1 MPDTLAA
8 TETRRTVAV
17 VDGNSL
23 MHRAFHA
30 VPPSMNAPDGRPTNA
45 IFGFLNMFL
54 KMVDTFAPDGVVVA
68 FDKGKP
74 RVRMEMLP
82 QYKAQRPP
90 MDPSLHAQFPM
101 IKELL
106 AGLKIPILE
115 SEGWEGDDILG
126 TCARLG
132 EEAGCNMLLVT
143 GDRDMYQLVTEH
155 VNVVSTRK
163 GLSDVAIMT
172 PESVDDLYHGI
183 TPDLVPDFYGLKGDS
198 SDNIPGV
205 PGIGPKKASALIA
218 QYGSLDEV
226 IAHADEVKGKMG
238 ENLRAHIDDAL
249 LSRKVATIRTD
260 APVEIDLAA
269 VEFPAFTPDDV
280 SAALGPLGITA
291 LQTRLVALLDG
302 AGGAAAAENALQVP
316 DPLRVSAQTG
326 EGVHEALAELDRAL
340 GAEEW
345 VSCVLADERAEGALF
360 GMGQALWVA
369 TPEALVALEDLPAS
383 VLAEGDLAGFE
394 PRGGLIQTVL
404 CRLFAEG
411 RVAGPDVKALIHAVS
426 PIDSSEPELLDPLA
440 VDSTRIFD
448 TTVAAYLLESDRSDY
463 ADIYLA
469 ETYLSRAVVPVRGE
483 DGAADDA
490 PAPAARA
497 AVVARAVIE
506 PLRRRM
512 TEEGAANVFDGIE
525 MPLVPVLAAMERAGM
540 LVDPERLAGL
550 SRGLAGEIAELE
562 SRIRDLAGD
571 ETFNPAS
578 PMQLSHV
585 LFDVLGLPTKG
596 LKKTKRG
603 FYSTNAKVLSELAQ
617 DHEIV
622 RLILDYRE
630 KSKIKSTYLD
640 TLGGLRRED
649 GRVHTTYNQT
659 ITATGR
665 LSSSDPNLQNIP
677 TRSALGHTVKTAFSA
692 GEGSVFLAVD
702 YSQIELRLLAHLSGD
717 EHLVRAFNEGE
728 DFHAETAARVFGVP
742 VAEVTPQ
749 LRSRAKAVNFGIVYG
764 QQAYGLSQSLHI
776 PMGEAREMIDRYFE
790 AYPGVRMF
798 LDNVVAEAKR
808 TGYAETMFGRRRHI
822 PELASRNPQLRGFGE
837 RTAMNH
843 PMQGTAA
850 DIIKV
855 AMVQVAHRLRVE
867 GFAARM
873 VLQVH
878 DELDFECPVAEV
890 ERLTAMVREVM
901 EGVVALRVPLIAEA
915 STGTTWADAK

>member
-1 MPDTLAA
+1 MS
-8 TETRRTVAV
+8 EKRRTFAV
-17 VDGNSL
+17 IDGNSL

-30 VPPSMNAPDGRPTNA
+30 VPPTMNAPDGRPTNA

-54 KMVDTFAPDGVVVA
+54 KMIDAFNPDGVVVA

-90 MDPSLHAQFPM
+90 MDPDLHAQFPM

-106 AGLKIPILE
+106 AALNVPILQ

-126 TCARLG
+126 TMARLG
-132 EEAGCNMLLVT
+132 EEAGCDMLLVT

-183 TPDLVPDFYGLKGDS
+183 TPALVPDFYGLKGDT

-260 APVEIDLAA
+260 APVELDFEATS
-269 VEFPAFTPDDV
+269 FPAFSADEV
-280 SAALGPLGITA
+280 SAALGTLGITA
-291 LQTRLVALLDG
+291 MQNRFLALIG
-302 AGGAAAAENALQVP
+302 GEGGAAASTFEIPAV
-316 DPLRVSAQTG
+316 LRAAAG
-326 EGVHEALAELDRAL
+326 DAGAL
-340 GAEEW
+340 GAVAAEVSRVIDAGEW
-345 VSCVLADERAEGALF
+345 VAAVVDDDKEEGALF
-360 GMGQALWVA
+360 GLTRTLWLA
-369 TPEALVALEDLPAS
+369 TSKGLFALEEGDSGAAAEVEGFNFAHGVIAG
-383 VLAEGDLAGFE
+383 VLA
-394 PRGGLIQTVL
+394 
-404 CRLFAEG
+404 RLFMEG
-411 RVAGPDVKALIHAVS
+411 RVASPDMKALLHELS
-426 PIDSSEPELLDPLA
+426 PIDSSELELMDPLA

-448 TTVAAYLLESDRSDY
+448 TVVAAYLLDSDRSEFDEV
-463 ADIYLA
+463 YLA
-469 ETYLSRAVVPVRGE
+469 DTYLQMALPAARGAE
-483 DGAADDA
+483 GAGEDA
-490 PAPAARA
+490 PAPAARTA
-497 AVVARAVIE
+497 ALTLALVA
-506 PLRRRM
+506 PLRDRM
-512 TEEGAANVFDGIE
+512 ARENAANVFDGIE
-525 MPLVPVLAAMERAGM
+525 MPLVPVLAKMERAGM
-540 LVDPERLAGL
+540 LVDPDRLHSL
-550 SRGLAGEIAELE
+550 SEGLATQIAEVE
-562 SRIRDLAGD
+562 RSIRDLAGD
-571 ETFNPAS
+571 ETFNIGS

-585 LFDVLGLPTKG
+585 LFDVMGLPTKG

-603 FYSTNAKVLSELAQ
+603 YYSTNAKVLSDLAR

-622 RLILDYRE
+622 RLILDWRE

-640 TLGGLRRED
+640 TLGPLRRGD

-677 TRSALGHTVKTAFSA
+677 TRSELGRTVKTAFSA

-742 VAEVTPQ
+742 VSEVTPD

-776 PMGEAREMIDRYFE
+776 SMAEARDMIDRYYE
-790 AYPGVRMF
+790 AYPGVRTF
-798 LDNVVAEAKR
+798 LDSVVARAKQ
-808 TGYAETMFGRRRHI
+808 TGYAETMYGRRRHI
-822 PELASRNPQLRGFGE
+822 PELKAKNPQLRGFGE

-850 DIIKV
+850 DIIKI
-855 AMVQVAHRLRVE
+855 AMARVSRRLEEE
-867 GFAARM
+867 GFAAHM
-873 VLQVH
+873 ILQVH
-878 DELDFECPVAEV
+878 DELDFECPVNEV
-890 ERLTAMVREVM
+890 ERLTTMVRDVM
-901 EGVVALRVPLIAEA
+901 EHVVDLRVPLIAEA
-915 STGTTWADAK
+915 STGITWADAK

>member
-1 MPDTLAA
+1 MSDK
-8 TETRRTVAV
+8 RRTFAV
-17 VDGNSL
+17 IDGNSL

-30 VPPSMNAPDGRPTNA
+30 VPPTMNAPDGRPTNA

-54 KMVDTFAPDGVVVA
+54 KMIDAFNPDGVVVA

-90 MDPSLHAQFPM
+90 MDPDLHAQFPM

-106 AGLKIPILE
+106 TALNVPILQ

-126 TCARLG
+126 TMARLG
-132 EEAGCNMLLVT
+132 EQAGCDMLLVT

-183 TPDLVPDFYGLKGDS
+183 TPALVPDFYGLKGDT

-218 QYGSLDEV
+218 KYGSLDEV

-260 APVEIDLAA
+260 APVELDFEATS
-269 VEFPAFTPDDV
+269 FPAFSADEV
-280 SAALGPLGITA
+280 SAALGTLGITA
-291 LQTRLVALLDG
+291 MQNRFLALIG
-302 AGGAAAAENALQVP
+302 GEGGAAASSVFEIPAMV
-316 DPLRVSAQTG
+316 RSAAG
-326 EGVHEALAELDRAL
+326 DADAL
-340 GAEEW
+340 GAVAAEVSRAIDAGEW
-345 VSCVLADERAEGALF
+345 VAAVVDDDKEEGALF
-360 GMGQALWVA
+360 GLTRTLWLA
-369 TPEALVALEDLPAS
+369 TSKGLFALEEGDSCAAAEVEGFNFVHGVIAG
-383 VLAEGDLAGFE
+383 VLA
-394 PRGGLIQTVL
+394 
-404 CRLFAEG
+404 RLFMEG
-411 RVAGPDVKALIHAVS
+411 RVASPDTKALLHELS
-426 PIDSSEPELLDPLA
+426 PIDSSEPELMDPLA
-440 VDSTRIFD
+440 ADSTRIFD
-448 TTVAAYLLESDRSDY
+448 TVVAAYLLDSDRSEFDE
-463 ADIYLA
+463 AYLA
-469 ETYLSRAVVPVRGE
+469 DTYLQMALPAARGAG
-483 DGAADDA
+483 GAGEDA
-490 PAPAARA
+490 PAPAARTA
-497 AVVARAVIE
+497 ALTLALVA
-506 PLRRRM
+506 PLRDRM
-512 TEEGAANVFDGIE
+512 ARENAANVFDGIE
-525 MPLVPVLAAMERAGM
+525 MPLVPVLAKMERAGM
-540 LVDPERLAGL
+540 LVDPDRLRSL
-550 SRGLAGEIAELE
+550 SEGLATQITEVER
-562 SRIRDLAGD
+562 SIRDLAGD
-571 ETFNPAS
+571 ETFNIGS

-585 LFDVLGLPTKG
+585 LFDVMGLPTKG

-603 FYSTNAKVLSELAQ
+603 YYSTNAKVLSDLAR

-622 RLILDYRE
+622 RLILDWRE

-640 TLGGLRRED
+640 TLGPLRRGD

-677 TRSALGHTVKTAFSA
+677 TRSELGRTVKTAFSA

-742 VAEVTPQ
+742 VSEVTPD

-776 PMGEAREMIDRYFE
+776 SMAEARDMIDRYYE
-790 AYPGVRMF
+790 AYPGVRTF
-798 LDNVVAEAKR
+798 LDNVVARAKQ
-808 TGYAETMFGRRRHI
+808 TGYAETMYGRRRHI
-822 PELASRNPQLRGFGE
+822 PDLKAKNPQLRGFGE

-850 DIIKV
+850 DIIKI
-855 AMVQVAHRLRVE
+855 AMARVSRRLEEE
-867 GFAARM
+867 GFAAHM
-873 VLQVH
+873 ILQVH
-878 DELDFECPVAEV
+878 DELDFECPIDEV
-890 ERLTAMVREVM
+890 ERLTTMVRDVM
-901 EGVVALRVPLIAEA
+901 EHVVDLRVPLIAEA
-915 STGTTWADAK
+915 STGITWADAK

>member
-1 MPDTLAA
+1 MSDK
-8 TETRRTVAV
+8 RRTFAV
-17 VDGNSL
+17 IDGNSL

-30 VPPSMNAPDGRPTNA
+30 VPPTMNAPDGRPTNA

-54 KMVDTFAPDGVVVA
+54 KMIDAFNPDGVVVA

-90 MDPSLHAQFPM
+90 MDPDLHAQFPM

-106 AGLKIPILE
+106 TALNVPILQ

-126 TCARLG
+126 TMARLG
-132 EEAGCNMLLVT
+132 EEAGCDMLLVT

-183 TPDLVPDFYGLKGDS
+183 TPALVPDFYGLKGDT

-260 APVEIDLAA
+260 APVELDFGATS
-269 VEFPAFTPDDV
+269 FPAFSADEV
-280 SAALGPLGITA
+280 SAALGALGITA
-291 LQTRLVALLDG
+291 MQNRFLSLIG
-302 AGGAAAAENALQVP
+302 GEGGAAATASAFEIPA
-316 DPLRVSAQTG
+316 VSRAAAG
-326 EGVHEALAELDRAL
+326 DAEALAAAAAEISRAIEA
-340 GAEEW
+340 GEW
-345 VSCVLADERAEGALF
+345 IAAVVDDDKEEGALF
-360 GMGQALWVA
+360 GLTRTLWLA
-369 TPEALVALEDLPAS
+369 TSKGLLALEEGDGGTTAVVDGFNFAHGVIAG
-383 VLAEGDLAGFE
+383 VLA
-394 PRGGLIQTVL
+394 
-404 CRLFAEG
+404 RLFMEG
-411 RVAGPDVKALIHAVS
+411 RVASPDTKALLHELS
-426 PIDSSEPELLDPLA
+426 PIDSSELELMDPLA

-448 TTVAAYLLESDRSDY
+448 TVVAAYLLDSDRSEFDE
-463 ADIYLA
+463 AYLA
-469 ETYLSRAVVPVRGE
+469 DTYLQMVLPAARGAE
-483 DGAADDA
+483 GAGEDA
-490 PAPAARA
+490 PAPAARTA
-497 AVVARAVIE
+497 ALTLALVA
-506 PLRRRM
+506 PLRDRM
-512 TEEGAANVFDGIE
+512 ARENAANVFDGIE
-525 MPLVPVLAAMERAGM
+525 MPLVPVLAKMERAGM
-540 LVDPERLAGL
+540 LVDPDRLHSL
-550 SRGLAGEIAELE
+550 SEGLATQITEVER
-562 SRIRDLAGD
+562 SIRDLAGD
-571 ETFNPAS
+571 ETFNIGS

-585 LFDVLGLPTKG
+585 LFDVMGLPTKG

-603 FYSTNAKVLSELAQ
+603 YYSTNAKVLSDLAR

-622 RLILDYRE
+622 RLILDWRE

-640 TLGGLRRED
+640 TLGPLRRGD

-677 TRSALGHTVKTAFSA
+677 TRSELGRTVKTAFSA

-742 VAEVTPQ
+742 VSEVTPD

-776 PMGEAREMIDRYFE
+776 SMAEARDMIDRYYE
-790 AYPGVRMF
+790 AYPGVRTF
-798 LDNVVAEAKR
+798 LDNVVARAKQ
-808 TGYAETMFGRRRHI
+808 TGYAETMYGRRRHI
-822 PELASRNPQLRGFGE
+822 PELKAKNPQLRGFGE

-850 DIIKV
+850 DIIKI
-855 AMVQVAHRLRVE
+855 AMARVSRRLEEE
-867 GFAARM
+867 GFAAHM
-873 VLQVH
+873 ILQVH
-878 DELDFECPVAEV
+878 DELDFECPVEEV
-890 ERLTAMVREVM
+890 ERLTAMVQDVM
-901 EGVVALRVPLIAEA
+901 EHVVDLRVPLIAEA
-915 STGTTWADAK
+915 STGITWADAK

>member
-1 MPDTLAA
+1 MSDK
-8 TETRRTVAV
+8 RRTFAV
-17 VDGNSL
+17 IDGNSL

-30 VPPSMNAPDGRPTNA
+30 VPPTMNAPDGRPTNA

-54 KMVDTFAPDGVVVA
+54 KMIDAFNPDGVVVA

-90 MDPSLHAQFPM
+90 MDPDLHAQFPM

-106 AGLKIPILE
+106 AALNVPILQ

-126 TCARLG
+126 TMARLG
-132 EEAGCNMLLVT
+132 EQAGCDMLLVT

-183 TPDLVPDFYGLKGDS
+183 TPALVPDFYGLKGDT

-260 APVEIDLAA
+260 APVELDFEATS
-269 VEFPAFTPDDV
+269 FPAFSADEV
-280 SAALGPLGITA
+280 SAALGTLGITA
-291 LQTRLVALLDG
+291 MQNRFLALIG
-302 AGGAAAAENALQVP
+302 GEGGAAATVSTFEMPAV
-316 DPLRVSAQTG
+316 LRAAAGDT
-326 EGVHEALAELDRAL
+326 DAL
-340 GAEEW
+340 GAVADEVSRAIDAGEW
-345 VSCVLADERAEGALF
+345 VAAVVDDDKEEVALF
-360 GMGQALWVA
+360 GLTRTLWLA
-369 TPEALVALEDLPAS
+369 TSKGLFSLEEGDGGAAAEVEGFNFAHGVIAG
-383 VLAEGDLAGFE
+383 VLA
-394 PRGGLIQTVL
+394 
-404 CRLFAEG
+404 RLFMEG
-411 RVAGPDVKALIHAVS
+411 YVASPDMKTLLHELS
-426 PIDSSEPELLDPLA
+426 PVDSSEPELMDPLSA
-440 VDSTRIFD
+440 DSTRIFD
-448 TTVAAYLLESDRSDY
+448 TVVAAYLLDSDRSEFDE
-463 ADIYLA
+463 AYLA
-469 ETYLSRAVVPVRGE
+469 DTYLQMALPAARGAE
-483 DGAADDA
+483 GAGEDA
-490 PAPAARA
+490 PAPAARTA
-497 AVVARAVIE
+497 ALTLALVA
-506 PLRRRM
+506 PLREFMAR
-512 TEEGAANVFDGIE
+512 ENAANVFDGIE
-525 MPLVPVLAAMERAGM
+525 MPLVPVLAKMERAGM
-540 LVDPERLAGL
+540 LVDPDRLHSL
-550 SRGLAGEIAELE
+550 SEGLATQIAEVE
-562 SRIRDLAGD
+562 RSIRDLAGD
-571 ETFNPAS
+571 ETFNIGS

-585 LFDVLGLPTKG
+585 LFDVMGLPTKG

-603 FYSTNAKVLSELAQ
+603 YYSTNAKVLSDLAR

-622 RLILDYRE
+622 RLILDWRE

-640 TLGGLRRED
+640 TLGPLRRGD

-677 TRSALGHTVKTAFSA
+677 TRSELGRTVKTAFSA

-742 VAEVTPQ
+742 VSEVTPD

-776 PMGEAREMIDRYFE
+776 SMAEARDMIDRYYE
-790 AYPGVRMF
+790 AYPGVRTF
-798 LDNVVAEAKR
+798 LDNVVARAKQ
-808 TGYAETMFGRRRHI
+808 TGYAETMYGRRRHI
-822 PELASRNPQLRGFGE
+822 PELKAKNPQLRGFGE

-850 DIIKV
+850 DIIKI
-855 AMVQVAHRLRVE
+855 AMARVSRRLEEE
-867 GFAARM
+867 GFAAHM
-873 VLQVH
+873 ILQVH
-878 DELDFECPVAEV
+878 DELDFECPVDEV
-890 ERLTAMVREVM
+890 ERLTAMVRDVM
-901 EGVVALRVPLIAEA
+901 EHVVDLRVPLIAEA
-915 STGTTWADAK
+915 STGITWADAK

>member
-1 MPDTLAA
+1 MSDK
-8 TETRRTVAV
+8 RRTFAV
-17 VDGNSL
+17 IDGNSL

-30 VPPSMNAPDGRPTNA
+30 VPPTMNAPDGRPTNA

-54 KMVDTFAPDGVVVA
+54 KMIDAFNPDGVVVA

-90 MDPSLHAQFPM
+90 MDPDLHAQFPM

-106 AGLKIPILE
+106 AALNVPILQ

-126 TCARLG
+126 TMARLG
-132 EEAGCNMLLVT
+132 EEAGCDMLLVT

-183 TPDLVPDFYGLKGDS
+183 TPALVPDFYGLKGDT

-260 APVEIDLAA
+260 APVELDFEATS
-269 VEFPAFTPDDV
+269 FPAFSADEV
-280 SAALGPLGITA
+280 SAALGTLGITA
-291 LQTRLVALLDG
+291 MQNRFLALVG
-302 AGGAAAAENALQVP
+302 GEGGATAASSVVEIPAMVRAAAGDA
-316 DPLRVSAQTG
+316 D
-326 EGVHEALAELDRAL
+326 AL
-340 GAEEW
+340 GAVAAEVSRAIDAGEW
-345 VSCVLADERAEGALF
+345 VAAVVDDDKEEGALF
-360 GMGQALWVA
+360 GLTRTLWLA
-369 TPEALVALEDLPAS
+369 TSKGLFALEEGDSCAAAEVEGFNFVHGVIAG
-383 VLAEGDLAGFE
+383 VLA
-394 PRGGLIQTVL
+394 
-404 CRLFAEG
+404 RLFMEG
-411 RVAGPDVKALIHAVS
+411 RVASPDMKALLHELS
-426 PIDSSEPELLDPLA
+426 PVDSSEPELMDPLA
-440 VDSTRIFD
+440 TDSTRIFD
-448 TTVAAYLLESDRSDY
+448 TVVAAYLLDSDRSEFDE
-463 ADIYLA
+463 AYLA
-469 ETYLSRAVVPVRGE
+469 DTYLQMALPAARGAE
-483 DGAADDA
+483 GAGEDA
-490 PAPAARA
+490 PAPAARTA
-497 AVVARAVIE
+497 ALTLALVA
-506 PLRRRM
+506 PLRECMAR
-512 TEEGAANVFDGIE
+512 ENAANVFDGIE
-525 MPLVPVLAAMERAGM
+525 MPLVPVLAKMERAGM
-540 LVDPERLAGL
+540 LVDPDRLHSL
-550 SRGLAGEIAELE
+550 SEGLATQITEVER
-562 SRIRDLAGD
+562 SIRDLAGD
-571 ETFNPAS
+571 ETFNIGS

-585 LFDVLGLPTKG
+585 LFDVMGLPTKG

-603 FYSTNAKVLSELAQ
+603 YYSTNAKVLSDLAR

-622 RLILDYRE
+622 RLILDWRE

-640 TLGGLRRED
+640 TLGPLRRGD

-677 TRSALGHTVKTAFSA
+677 TRSELGRTVKTAFSA

-742 VAEVTPQ
+742 VSEVTPD

-776 PMGEAREMIDRYFE
+776 SMAEARDMIDRYYE
-790 AYPGVRMF
+790 AYPGVRTF
-798 LDNVVAEAKR
+798 LDNVVARAKQ
-808 TGYAETMFGRRRHI
+808 TGYAETMYGRRRHI
-822 PELASRNPQLRGFGE
+822 PELKAKNPQLRGFGE

-850 DIIKV
+850 DIIKI
-855 AMVQVAHRLRVE
+855 AMARVSRRLEEE
-867 GFAARM
+867 GFAAHM
-873 VLQVH
+873 ILQVH
-878 DELDFECPVAEV
+878 DELDFECPIDEV
-890 ERLTAMVREVM
+890 ERLTTMVRDVM
-901 EGVVALRVPLIAEA
+901 EHVVDLRVPLIAEA
-915 STGTTWADAK
+915 STGITWADAK

>member
-1 MPDTLAA
+1 MSDK
-8 TETRRTVAV
+8 RRTFAV
-17 VDGNSL
+17 LDGNSL

-30 VPPSMNAPDGRPTNA
+30 VPPTMNAPDGRPTNA

-54 KMVDTFAPDGVVVA
+54 KMIDAFHPDGVVVA

-90 MDPSLHAQFPM
+90 MDPDLHAQFPM

-106 AGLKIPILE
+106 GALNVPILQ

-126 TCARLG
+126 TMARLG
-132 EEAGCNMLLVT
+132 EEAGCDMLLVT

-183 TPDLVPDFYGLKGDS
+183 TPALVPDFYGLKGDT

-260 APVEIDLAA
+260 APVELDFEATS
-269 VEFPAFTPDDV
+269 FPAFSADEV
-280 SAALGPLGITA
+280 SAALGTLGITA
-291 LQTRLVALLDG
+291 MQNRFLALIG
-302 AGGAAAAENALQVP
+302 GEGGAAATVSTFEMPAV
-316 DPLRVSAQTG
+316 LRAAAGDT
-326 EGVHEALAELDRAL
+326 DAL
-340 GAEEW
+340 GAVADEVSRAIDAGEW
-345 VSCVLADERAEGALF
+345 VAAVVDDDKEEGALF
-360 GMGQALWVA
+360 GLTRTLWLA
-369 TPEALVALEDLPAS
+369 TSKGLLALEEGDSGAAAEVEGFNFVHGVIAG
-383 VLAEGDLAGFE
+383 VLA
-394 PRGGLIQTVL
+394 
-404 CRLFAEG
+404 RLFMEG
-411 RVAGPDVKALIHAVS
+411 RVASPDMKALLHELS
-426 PIDSSEPELLDPLA
+426 PIDSSEPELMDPLA
-440 VDSTRIFD
+440 ADSTRIFD
-448 TTVAAYLLESDRSDY
+448 TVVAAYLLDSDRSEFDE
-463 ADIYLA
+463 AYLA
-469 ETYLSRAVVPVRGE
+469 DTYLQMALPAARGAE
-483 DGAADDA
+483 GAGEDA
-490 PAPAARA
+490 PAPAARTA
-497 AVVARAVIE
+497 ALTLALVA
-506 PLRRRM
+506 PLREFMAR
-512 TEEGAANVFDGIE
+512 ENAANVFDGIE
-525 MPLVPVLAAMERAGM
+525 MPLVPVLAKMERAGM
-540 LVDPERLAGL
+540 LVDPDRLHSL
-550 SRGLAGEIAELE
+550 SEGLATQISEVER
-562 SRIRDLAGD
+562 SIRDLAGD
-571 ETFNPAS
+571 ETFNIGS

-585 LFDVLGLPTKG
+585 LFDVMGLPTKG

-603 FYSTNAKVLSELAQ
+603 YYSTNAKVLSDLAR

-622 RLILDYRE
+622 RLILDWRE

-640 TLGGLRRED
+640 TLGPLRRSD

-677 TRSALGHTVKTAFSA
+677 TRSELGRTVKTAFSA

-742 VAEVTPQ
+742 VSEVTPD

-776 PMGEAREMIDRYFE
+776 SMAEARDMIDRYYE
-790 AYPGVRMF
+790 AYPGVRTF
-798 LDNVVAEAKR
+798 LDNVVARAKQ
-808 TGYAETMFGRRRHI
+808 TGYAETMYGRRRHI
-822 PELASRNPQLRGFGE
+822 PELKAKNPQLRGFGE

-850 DIIKV
+850 DIIKI
-855 AMVQVAHRLRVE
+855 AMARVSRRLEEE
-867 GFAARM
+867 GFAAHM
-873 VLQVH
+873 ILQVH
-878 DELDFECPVAEV
+878 DELDFECPVNEV
-890 ERLTAMVREVM
+890 ERLTTMVRDVM
-901 EGVVALRVPLIAEA
+901 EHVVDLRVPLIAEA
-915 STGTTWADAK
+915 STGVTWADAK

>member
-1 MPDTLAA
+1 MS
-8 TETRRTVAV
+8 EKRRTFAV
-17 VDGNSL
+17 IDGNSL

-30 VPPSMNAPDGRPTNA
+30 VPPTMNAPDGRPTNA

-54 KMVDTFAPDGVVVA
+54 KMIDAFNPDGVVVA

-90 MDPSLHAQFPM
+90 MDPDLHAQFPM

-106 AGLKIPILE
+106 AALNVPILQ

-126 TCARLG
+126 TMARLG
-132 EEAGCNMLLVT
+132 EEAGCDMLLVT

-183 TPDLVPDFYGLKGDS
+183 TPALVPDFYGLKGDT

-260 APVEIDLAA
+260 APVELDFD
-269 VEFPAFTPDDV
+269 ETSFPAFSADEV
-280 SAALGPLGITA
+280 SAALGTLGITA
-291 LQTRLVALLDG
+291 MQNRFLALIG
-302 AGGAAAAENALQVP
+302 GEGGAAASTFEIPAV
-316 DPLRVSAQTG
+316 LRAAAG
-326 EGVHEALAELDRAL
+326 DAGAL
-340 GAEEW
+340 GAVAAEVSRVIDAGEW
-345 VSCVLADERAEGALF
+345 VAAVVDDDKEEGALF
-360 GMGQALWVA
+360 GLTRTLWLA
-369 TPEALVALEDLPAS
+369 TSKGLFALEEGDSGAAAEVEGFNFAHGVIAG
-383 VLAEGDLAGFE
+383 VLA
-394 PRGGLIQTVL
+394 
-404 CRLFAEG
+404 RLFMEG
-411 RVAGPDVKALIHAVS
+411 RVASPDMKALLHELS
-426 PIDSSEPELLDPLA
+426 PIDSSELELMDPLA

-448 TTVAAYLLESDRSDY
+448 TVVAAYLLDSDRSEFDEV
-463 ADIYLA
+463 YLA
-469 ETYLSRAVVPVRGE
+469 DTYLQMALPAARGAE
-483 DGAADDA
+483 GAGEDA
-490 PAPAARA
+490 PAPAARTA
-497 AVVARAVIE
+497 ALTLALVA
-506 PLRRRM
+506 PLRDRM
-512 TEEGAANVFDGIE
+512 ARENAANVFDGIE
-525 MPLVPVLAAMERAGM
+525 MPLVPVLAKMERAGM
-540 LVDPERLAGL
+540 LVDPDRLHSL
-550 SRGLAGEIAELE
+550 SEGLATQIAEVE
-562 SRIRDLAGD
+562 RSIRDLAGD
-571 ETFNPAS
+571 ETFNIGS

-585 LFDVLGLPTKG
+585 LFDVMGLPTKG

-603 FYSTNAKVLSELAQ
+603 YYSTNAKVLSDLAR

-622 RLILDYRE
+622 RLILDWRE

-640 TLGGLRRED
+640 TLGPLRRGD

-677 TRSALGHTVKTAFSA
+677 TRSELGRTVKTAFSA

-742 VAEVTPQ
+742 VSEVTPD

-776 PMGEAREMIDRYFE
+776 SMAEARDMIDRYYE
-790 AYPGVRMF
+790 AYPGVRTF
-798 LDNVVAEAKR
+798 LDNVVARAKQ
-808 TGYAETMFGRRRHI
+808 TGYAETMYGRRRHI
-822 PELASRNPQLRGFGE
+822 PELKAKNPQLRGFGE

-850 DIIKV
+850 DIIKI
-855 AMVQVAHRLRVE
+855 AMARVSRRLEEE
-867 GFAARM
+867 GFAAHM
-873 VLQVH
+873 ILQVH
-878 DELDFECPVAEV
+878 DELDFECPIDEV
-890 ERLTAMVREVM
+890 ERLTTMVRDVM
-901 EGVVALRVPLIAEA
+901 EHVVDLRVPLIAEA
-915 STGTTWADAK
+915 STGITWADAK

>member
-1 MPDTLAA
+1 MSDK
-8 TETRRTVAV
+8 RRTFAV
-17 VDGNSL
+17 IDGNSL

-30 VPPSMNAPDGRPTNA
+30 VPPTMNAPDGRPTNA

-54 KMVDTFAPDGVVVA
+54 KMIDAFNPDGVVVA

-90 MDPSLHAQFPM
+90 MDPDLHAQFPM

-106 AGLKIPILE
+106 TALNVPILQ

-126 TCARLG
+126 TMARLG
-132 EEAGCNMLLVT
+132 EEAGCDMLLVT

-183 TPDLVPDFYGLKGDS
+183 TPALVPDFYGLKGDT

-260 APVEIDLAA
+260 APVELDFEATS
-269 VEFPAFTPDDV
+269 FPAFSADEV
-280 SAALGPLGITA
+280 SAALGTLGITA
-291 LQTRLVALLDG
+291 MQNRFLALIG
-302 AGGAAAAENALQVP
+302 GEGGAAASSVFEIPAMVRAAAG
-316 DPLRVSAQTG
+316 DA
-326 EGVHEALAELDRAL
+326 DAL
-340 GAEEW
+340 GAVAAEVSRAIDAGEW
-345 VSCVLADERAEGALF
+345 VAAVVDDDKEEGALF
-360 GMGQALWVA
+360 GLTRTLWLA
-369 TPEALVALEDLPAS
+369 TSKGLFALEEGDSCAAAEVEGFNFAHGVIAG
-383 VLAEGDLAGFE
+383 VLA
-394 PRGGLIQTVL
+394 
-404 CRLFAEG
+404 RLFMEG
-411 RVAGPDVKALIHAVS
+411 RVASPDTKALLHELS
-426 PIDSSEPELLDPLA
+426 PIDSSEPELMDPLA
-440 VDSTRIFD
+440 ADSTRIFD
-448 TTVAAYLLESDRSDY
+448 TVVAAYLLDSDRSEFDE
-463 ADIYLA
+463 AYLA
-469 ETYLSRAVVPVRGE
+469 DTYLQMALPAARGAE
-483 DGAADDA
+483 GAGEDA
-490 PAPAARA
+490 PAPAARTA
-497 AVVARAVIE
+497 ALTLALVA
-506 PLRRRM
+506 PLRECMAR
-512 TEEGAANVFDGIE
+512 ENAANVFDGIE
-525 MPLVPVLAAMERAGM
+525 MPLVPVLAKMERAGM
-540 LVDPERLAGL
+540 LVDPDRLHSL
-550 SRGLAGEIAELE
+550 SEGLATQITEVER
-562 SRIRDLAGD
+562 SIRDLAGD
-571 ETFNPAS
+571 ETFNIGS

-585 LFDVLGLPTKG
+585 LFDVMGLPTKG

-603 FYSTNAKVLSELAQ
+603 YYSTNAKVLSDLAR

-622 RLILDYRE
+622 RLILDWRE

-640 TLGGLRRED
+640 TLGPLRRGD

-677 TRSALGHTVKTAFSA
+677 TRSELGRTVKTAFSA

-742 VAEVTPQ
+742 VSEVTPD

-776 PMGEAREMIDRYFE
+776 SMAEARDMIDRYYE
-790 AYPGVRMF
+790 AYPGVRTF
-798 LDNVVAEAKR
+798 LDNVVARAKQ
-808 TGYAETMFGRRRHI
+808 TGYAETMYGRRRHI
-822 PELASRNPQLRGFGE
+822 PELKAKNPQLRGFGE

-850 DIIKV
+850 DIIKI
-855 AMVQVAHRLRVE
+855 AMARVSRRLEEE
-867 GFAARM
+867 GFAAHM
-873 VLQVH
+873 ILQVH
-878 DELDFECPVAEV
+878 DELDFECPVEEV
-890 ERLTAMVREVM
+890 ERLTAMVQDVM
-901 EGVVALRVPLIAEA
+901 EHVVDLRVPLIAEA
-915 STGTTWADAK
+915 STGITWADAK

>member
-1 MPDTLAA
+1 MSDK
-8 TETRRTVAV
+8 RRTFAV
-17 VDGNSL
+17 IDGNSL

-30 VPPSMNAPDGRPTNA
+30 VPPTMNAPDGRPTNA

-54 KMVDTFAPDGVVVA
+54 KMIDAFNPDGVVVA

-90 MDPSLHAQFPM
+90 MDPDLHAQFPM

-106 AGLKIPILE
+106 GALNVPILQ

-126 TCARLG
+126 TMARLG
-132 EEAGCNMLLVT
+132 EEAGCDMLLVT

-183 TPDLVPDFYGLKGDS
+183 TPALVPDFYGLKGDT

-260 APVEIDLAA
+260 APVELDFEATS
-269 VEFPAFTPDDV
+269 FPAFSADEV
-280 SAALGPLGITA
+280 SAALGTLGITA
-291 LQTRLVALLDG
+291 MQNRFLALIGDE
-302 AGGAAAAENALQVP
+302 GGAAAAASTFEMPTIERTAAG
-316 DPLRVSAQTG
+316 DA
-326 EGVHEALAELDRAL
+326 EALAAVASEVARAIEA
-340 GAEEW
+340 GEW
-345 VSCVLADERAEGALF
+345 VAAVVDDDKEEGALF
-360 GMGQALWVA
+360 GLTRTLWLA
-369 TPEALVALEDLPAS
+369 TSKGLFALEEADDGTPAAVEGFNFVHGVIAG
-383 VLAEGDLAGFE
+383 VLA
-394 PRGGLIQTVL
+394 
-404 CRLFAEG
+404 RLFMEG
-411 RVAGPDVKALIHAVS
+411 RVASPDTKALLHELS
-426 PIDSSEPELLDPLA
+426 PIDSSEPELMDPLS

-448 TTVAAYLLESDRSDY
+448 TVVAAYLLDSDRSEFDE
-463 ADIYLA
+463 AYLA
-469 ETYLSRAVVPVRGE
+469 DTYLQMAL
-483 DGAADDA
+483 
-490 PAPAARA
+490 PAARGAEGAGENAPVPA
-497 AVVARAVIE
+497 ARTAALTLALVA
-506 PLRRRM
+506 PLRDRM
-512 TEEGAANVFDGIE
+512 ARENAANVFDGIE
-525 MPLVPVLAAMERAGM
+525 MPLVPVLAKMERAGM
-540 LVDPERLAGL
+540 LVDPDRLRSL
-550 SRGLAGEIAELE
+550 SEGLATQITEVE
-562 SRIRDLAGD
+562 RCIRDLAGD
-571 ETFNPAS
+571 ETFNIGS

-585 LFDVLGLPTKG
+585 LFDVMGLPAKG

-603 FYSTNAKVLSELAQ
+603 YYSTNAKVLSDLAR

-622 RLILDYRE
+622 RLILDWRE

-640 TLGGLRRED
+640 TLGPLRRSD

-677 TRSALGHTVKTAFSA
+677 TRSELGRTVKTAFSA

-717 EHLVRAFNEGE
+717 EHLVRAFNDGE

-742 VAEVTPQ
+742 VSEVTPD

-776 PMGEAREMIDRYFE
+776 SMAEARDMIDRYYE
-790 AYPGVRMF
+790 AYPGVRTF
-798 LDNVVAEAKR
+798 LDSVVARAKQM
-808 TGYAETMFGRRRHI
+808 GYAETMYGRRRHI
-822 PELASRNPQLRGFGE
+822 PELKAKNPQLRGFGE

-850 DIIKV
+850 DIIKI
-855 AMVQVAHRLRVE
+855 AMARVSRRLEEE
-867 GFAARM
+867 GFAAHM
-873 VLQVH
+873 ILQVH
-878 DELDFECPVAEV
+878 DELDFECPVDEV
-890 ERLTAMVREVM
+890 ERLTAMVRDVM
-901 EGVVALRVPLIAEA
+901 EHVVDLRVPLIAEA
-915 STGTTWADAK
+915 STGITWADAK

>member
-1 MPDTLAA
+1 MSDK
-8 TETRRTVAV
+8 RRTFAV
-17 VDGNSL
+17 LDGNSL

-30 VPPSMNAPDGRPTNA
+30 VPPTMNAPDGRPTNA

-54 KMVDTFAPDGVVVA
+54 KMIDAFNPDGVVVA

-90 MDPSLHAQFPM
+90 MDPDLHAQFPM

-106 AGLKIPILE
+106 AALNVPILQ

-126 TCARLG
+126 TMARLG
-132 EEAGCNMLLVT
+132 EQAGCDMLLVT

-183 TPDLVPDFYGLKGDS
+183 TPALVPDFYGLKGDT

-260 APVEIDLAA
+260 APVELDFEATF
-269 VEFPAFTPDDV
+269 FPAFSADEV
-280 SAALGPLGITA
+280 SAALGTLGITA
-291 LQTRLVALLDG
+291 MQNRFLALIG
-302 AGGAAAAENALQVP
+302 GEGGAAAASHVFEIPAMVRAAAG
-316 DPLRVSAQTG
+316 DA
-326 EGVHEALAELDRAL
+326 DAL
-340 GAEEW
+340 GAVAAEVSRAIDAGEW
-345 VSCVLADERAEGALF
+345 VAAVVDDDKEEGALF
-360 GMGQALWVA
+360 GLTRTLWLA
-369 TPEALVALEDLPAS
+369 TSKGLLALEEGDSGAAAEVEGFNFVHGVIVG
-383 VLAEGDLAGFE
+383 VLA
-394 PRGGLIQTVL
+394 
-404 CRLFAEG
+404 RLFMEG
-411 RVAGPDVKALIHAVS
+411 RVASPDMKALLHELS
-426 PIDSSEPELLDPLA
+426 PIDSSEPELMDPLA
-440 VDSTRIFD
+440 ADSTRIFD
-448 TTVAAYLLESDRSDY
+448 TVVAAYLLDSDRSEFDE
-463 ADIYLA
+463 AYLA
-469 ETYLSRAVVPVRGE
+469 DTYLQMALPAVRGAE
-483 DGAADDA
+483 GAGEEA
-490 PAPAARA
+490 PAPAARTA
-497 AVVARAVIE
+497 ALTLALVA
-506 PLRRRM
+506 PLRDRM
-512 TEEGAANVFDGIE
+512 ARENAVNVFDGIE
-525 MPLVPVLAAMERAGM
+525 MPLVPVLAKMERAGM
-540 LVDPERLAGL
+540 LVDPDRLHSL
-550 SRGLAGEIAELE
+550 SEGLATQIAEVE
-562 SRIRDLAGD
+562 RSIRDLVGD
-571 ETFNPAS
+571 ETFNIGS

-585 LFDVLGLPTKG
+585 LFDVMGLPTKG

-603 FYSTNAKVLSELAQ
+603 YYSTNAKVLSDLAR

-622 RLILDYRE
+622 RLILDWRE

-640 TLGGLRRED
+640 TLGPLRRGD

-677 TRSALGHTVKTAFSA
+677 TRSELGRTVKTAFSA

-742 VAEVTPQ
+742 VSEVTPD

-776 PMGEAREMIDRYFE
+776 SMAEARDMIDRYYE
-790 AYPGVRMF
+790 AYPGVRTF
-798 LDNVVAEAKR
+798 LDNVVARAKQ
-808 TGYAETMFGRRRHI
+808 TGYAETMYGRRRHI
-822 PELASRNPQLRGFGE
+822 PELKAKNPQLRGFGE

-850 DIIKV
+850 DIIKI
-855 AMVQVAHRLRVE
+855 AMARVSRRLEEE
-867 GFAARM
+867 GFAAHM
-873 VLQVH
+873 ILQVH
-878 DELDFECPVAEV
+878 DELDFECPVDEV
-890 ERLTAMVREVM
+890 ERLTAMVRDVM
-901 EGVVALRVPLIAEA
+901 EHVVDLRVPLIAEA
-915 STGTTWADAK
+915 STGITWADAK

>member
-1 MPDTLAA
+1 MS
-8 TETRRTVAV
+8 EKRRTFAV
-17 VDGNSL
+17 IDGNSL

-30 VPPSMNAPDGRPTNA
+30 VPPTMNAPDGRPTNA

-54 KMVDTFAPDGVVVA
+54 KMIDAFNPDGVVVA

-90 MDPSLHAQFPM
+90 MDPDLHAQFPM

-106 AGLKIPILE
+106 TALNVPILQ

-126 TCARLG
+126 TMARLG
-132 EEAGCNMLLVT
+132 EEAGCDMLLVT

-183 TPDLVPDFYGLKGDS
+183 TPALVPDFYGLKGDT

-260 APVEIDLAA
+260 APVELDFEATS
-269 VEFPAFTPDDV
+269 FPAFSADEV
-280 SAALGPLGITA
+280 SAALGTLGITA
-291 LQTRLVALLDG
+291 MQNRFLALIG
-302 AGGAAAAENALQVP
+302 GEGGAAAASSVFEIPAMVRAAAG
-316 DPLRVSAQTG
+316 DT
-326 EGVHEALAELDRAL
+326 DAL
-340 GAEEW
+340 GAVAAEVSHAIDAGEW
-345 VSCVLADERAEGALF
+345 VAAVVDDDKEEGTLFGLTRTLWLATSKGLFALEEGDGGTTTVVDGFNFAHGVIAGVLA
-360 GMGQALWVA
+360 
-369 TPEALVALEDLPAS
+369 
-383 VLAEGDLAGFE
+383 
-394 PRGGLIQTVL
+394 
-404 CRLFAEG
+404 RLFMEG
-411 RVAGPDVKALIHAVS
+411 RVASPDMKALLHELS
-426 PIDSSEPELLDPLA
+426 PIDSSEPELMDPLS

-448 TTVAAYLLESDRSDY
+448 TVVAAYLLDSDRSEFDE
-463 ADIYLA
+463 AYLA
-469 ETYLSRAVVPVRGE
+469 DTYLQMAL
-483 DGAADDA
+483 
-490 PAPAARA
+490 PAARGAEGAGENAPVPA
-497 AVVARAVIE
+497 ARTAALTLALVA
-506 PLRRRM
+506 PLRECMAR
-512 TEEGAANVFDGIE
+512 ENAANVFDGIE
-525 MPLVPVLAAMERAGM
+525 MPLVPVLAKMERAGM
-540 LVDPERLAGL
+540 LVDPDRLRSL
-550 SRGLAGEIAELE
+550 SEGLATQITEVER
-562 SRIRDLAGD
+562 SIRDLAGD
-571 ETFNPAS
+571 ETFNIGS

-585 LFDVLGLPTKG
+585 LFDVMGLPTKG

-603 FYSTNAKVLSELAQ
+603 YYSTNAKVLSDLAR

-622 RLILDYRE
+622 RLILDWRE

-640 TLGGLRRED
+640 TLGPLRRGD

-677 TRSALGHTVKTAFSA
+677 TRSELGRTVKTAFSA
-692 GEGSVFLAVD
+692 GEGSLFLAVD

-742 VAEVTPQ
+742 VSEVTPD

-776 PMGEAREMIDRYFE
+776 SMAEARDMIDRYYE
-790 AYPGVRMF
+790 AYPGVRTF
-798 LDNVVAEAKR
+798 LDNVVARAKQ
-808 TGYAETMFGRRRHI
+808 TGYAETMYGRRRHI
-822 PELASRNPQLRGFGE
+822 PELKAKNPQLRGFGE

-850 DIIKV
+850 DIIKI
-855 AMVQVAHRLRVE
+855 AMARVSRRLEEE
-867 GFAARM
+867 GFAAHM
-873 VLQVH
+873 ILQVH
-878 DELDFECPVAEV
+878 DELDFECPVNEV
-890 ERLTAMVREVM
+890 ERLTTMVRDVM
-901 EGVVALRVPLIAEA
+901 EHVVDLRVPLIAEA
-915 STGTTWADAK
+915 STGVTWADAK

>member
-1 MPDTLAA
+1 MSDK
-8 TETRRTVAV
+8 RRTFAV
-17 VDGNSL
+17 IDGNSL

-30 VPPSMNAPDGRPTNA
+30 VPPTMNAPDGRPTNA

-54 KMVDTFAPDGVVVA
+54 KMIDAFNPDGVVVA

-90 MDPSLHAQFPM
+90 MDPDLHAQFPM

-106 AGLKIPILE
+106 AALNVPILQ

-126 TCARLG
+126 TMARLG
-132 EEAGCNMLLVT
+132 EQAGCDMLLVT

-183 TPDLVPDFYGLKGDS
+183 TPALVPDFYGLKGDT

-260 APVEIDLAA
+260 APVELDFDATS
-269 VEFPAFTPDDV
+269 FPAFSADEL
-280 SAALGPLGITA
+280 SAALGALGITA
-291 LQTRLVALLDG
+291 MQNRFLSLI
-302 AGGAAAAENALQVP
+302 GGEGGSAAAASTFEIPPVMRAAAG
-316 DPLRVSAQTG
+316 DA
-326 EGVHEALAELDRAL
+326 EALAA
-340 GAEEW
+340 A
-345 VSCVLADERAEGALF
+345 ADEIARAIEAGEWIAAVVDDDKEEGALF
-360 GMGQALWVA
+360 GLTRTLWLA
-369 TPEALVALEDLPAS
+369 TSKGLLALEEGDGGTTAVVDGFNFAHGVIAD
-383 VLAEGDLAGFE
+383 VLA
-394 PRGGLIQTVL
+394 
-404 CRLFAEG
+404 RLFMEG
-411 RVAGPDVKALIHAVS
+411 RVASPDMKALLHELS
-426 PIDSSEPELLDPLA
+426 PIDSSEPELMDPLA

-448 TTVAAYLLESDRSDY
+448 TVVAAYLLDSDRSEFDE
-463 ADIYLA
+463 AYLA
-469 ETYLSRAVVPVRGE
+469 DTYLQMALPAARGAE
-483 DGAADDA
+483 GAGEDA
-490 PAPAARA
+490 PAPAARTA
-497 AVVARAVIE
+497 ALTLALVA
-506 PLRRRM
+506 PLRECMAR
-512 TEEGAANVFDGIE
+512 ENAANVFDGIE
-525 MPLVPVLAAMERAGM
+525 MPLVPVLAKMERAGM
-540 LVDPERLAGL
+540 LVDPDRLHSL
-550 SRGLAGEIAELE
+550 SEGLATQIAEVE
-562 SRIRDLAGD
+562 RSIRDLAGD
-571 ETFNPAS
+571 ETFNIGS

-585 LFDVLGLPTKG
+585 LFDVMGLPTKG

-603 FYSTNAKVLSELAQ
+603 YYSTNAKVLSDLAR

-622 RLILDYRE
+622 RLILDWRE

-640 TLGGLRRED
+640 TLGPLRRGD

-677 TRSALGHTVKTAFSA
+677 TRSELGRTVKTAFSA

-742 VAEVTPQ
+742 VSEVTPD

-776 PMGEAREMIDRYFE
+776 SMAEARDMIDRYYE
-790 AYPGVRMF
+790 AYPGVRTF
-798 LDNVVAEAKR
+798 LDNVVARAKQ
-808 TGYAETMFGRRRHI
+808 TGYAETMYGRRRHI
-822 PELASRNPQLRGFGE
+822 PELKAKNPQLRGFGE

-850 DIIKV
+850 DIIKI
-855 AMVQVAHRLRVE
+855 AMARVSRRLEEE
-867 GFAARM
+867 GFAAHM
-873 VLQVH
+873 ILQVH
-878 DELDFECPVAEV
+878 DELDFECPVDEV
-890 ERLTAMVREVM
+890 ERLTAMVRDVM
-901 EGVVALRVPLIAEA
+901 EHVVDLRVPLIAEA
-915 STGTTWADAK
+915 STGITWADAK

>member
-1 MPDTLAA
+1 MSDK
-8 TETRRTVAV
+8 RRTFAV
-17 VDGNSL
+17 IDGNSL

-30 VPPSMNAPDGRPTNA
+30 VPPTMNAPDGRPTNA

-54 KMVDTFAPDGVVVA
+54 KMIDAFNPDGVVVA

-90 MDPSLHAQFPM
+90 MDPDLHAQFPM

-106 AGLKIPILE
+106 TALNVPILQ

-126 TCARLG
+126 TMARLG
-132 EEAGCNMLLVT
+132 EEAGCDMLLVT

-183 TPDLVPDFYGLKGDS
+183 TPALVPDFYGLKGDT

-260 APVEIDLAA
+260 APVELDFD
-269 VEFPAFTPDDV
+269 ETSFPAFSADEV
-280 SAALGPLGITA
+280 SAALGTLGITA
-291 LQTRLVALLDG
+291 MQNRFLALIG
-302 AGGAAAAENALQVP
+302 GEGGAAAASSVFEIPAMVRAAAG
-316 DPLRVSAQTG
+316 DA
-326 EGVHEALAELDRAL
+326 DAL
-340 GAEEW
+340 GTVAAEVSHAIDAGEW
-345 VSCVLADERAEGALF
+345 VAAVVDDDKEEGALF
-360 GMGQALWVA
+360 GLTRTLWLA
-369 TPEALVALEDLPAS
+369 TSKGLFALEEGDGGTTTVVDGFNFAHGVIAG
-383 VLAEGDLAGFE
+383 VLA
-394 PRGGLIQTVL
+394 
-404 CRLFAEG
+404 RLFVEG
-411 RVAGPDVKALIHAVS
+411 RVASPDMKALLHELS
-426 PIDSSEPELLDPLA
+426 PIDSSEPELMDPLA
-440 VDSTRIFD
+440 VNSTCIFD
-448 TTVAAYLLESDRSDY
+448 TVVAAYLLDSDRSEFDE
-463 ADIYLA
+463 AYLA
-469 ETYLSRAVVPVRGE
+469 DTYLQMALPAARGAEGAGE
-483 DGAADDA
+483 DAS
-490 PAPAARA
+490 APAARTA
-497 AVVARAVIE
+497 ALTLALVA
-506 PLRRRM
+506 PLRDRM
-512 TEEGAANVFDGIE
+512 ARENAANVFDGIE
-525 MPLVPVLAAMERAGM
+525 MPLVPVLAKMERAGM
-540 LVDPERLAGL
+540 LVDPDRLRNL
-550 SRGLAGEIAELE
+550 SEGLATQITEVER
-562 SRIRDLAGD
+562 SIRDLAGD
-571 ETFNPAS
+571 ETFNIGS

-585 LFDVLGLPTKG
+585 LFDVMGLPTKG

-603 FYSTNAKVLSELAQ
+603 YYSTNAKVLSDLAR

-622 RLILDYRE
+622 RLILDWRE

-640 TLGGLRRED
+640 TLGPLRRGD

-677 TRSALGHTVKTAFSA
+677 TRSELGRTVKTAFSA

-742 VAEVTPQ
+742 VSEVTPD

-776 PMGEAREMIDRYFE
+776 SMAEARDMIDRYYE
-790 AYPGVRMF
+790 AYPGVRTF
-798 LDNVVAEAKR
+798 LDNVVARAKQ
-808 TGYAETMFGRRRHI
+808 TGYAETMYGRRLHI
-822 PELASRNPQLRGFGE
+822 PELKAKNPQLRGFGE

-850 DIIKV
+850 DIIKI
-855 AMVQVAHRLRVE
+855 AMARVSRRLEEE
-867 GFAARM
+867 GFAAHM
-873 VLQVH
+873 ILQVH
-878 DELDFECPVAEV
+878 DELDFECPIDEV
-890 ERLTAMVREVM
+890 ERLTTMVRDVM
-901 EGVVALRVPLIAEA
+901 EHVVDLRVPLIAEA
-915 STGTTWADAK
+915 STGVTWADAK

>member
-1 MPDTLAA
+1 MS
-8 TETRRTVAV
+8 EKRRTFAV
-17 VDGNSL
+17 IDGNSL

-30 VPPSMNAPDGRPTNA
+30 VPPTMNAPDGRPTNA

-54 KMVDTFAPDGVVVA
+54 KMIDAFNPDGVVVA

-90 MDPSLHAQFPM
+90 MDPDLHAQFPM

-106 AGLKIPILE
+106 AALKVPILQ

-126 TCARLG
+126 TMARLG
-132 EEAGCNMLLVT
+132 EEAGCDMLLVT

-183 TPDLVPDFYGLKGDS
+183 TPALVPDFYGLKGDT

-260 APVEIDLAA
+260 APVELDFD
-269 VEFPAFTPDDV
+269 ETSFPAFSADEV
-280 SAALGPLGITA
+280 SAALGTLGITA
-291 LQTRLVALLDG
+291 MQNRFLALIGDE
-302 AGGAAAAENALQVP
+302 GGAAASTFEIPAV
-316 DPLRVSAQTG
+316 LRAAAG
-326 EGVHEALAELDRAL
+326 DAGAL
-340 GAEEW
+340 GAVAAEVSRVIDAGEW
-345 VSCVLADERAEGALF
+345 VAAVVDDDKEEGALF
-360 GMGQALWVA
+360 GLTRTLWLA
-369 TPEALVALEDLPAS
+369 TSKGLFALEEGDSGAAAEVEGFNFAHGVIAG
-383 VLAEGDLAGFE
+383 VLA
-394 PRGGLIQTVL
+394 
-404 CRLFAEG
+404 RLFMEG
-411 RVAGPDVKALIHAVS
+411 RVASPDMKALLHELS
-426 PIDSSEPELLDPLA
+426 PIDSSELELMDPLA

-448 TTVAAYLLESDRSDY
+448 TVVAAYLLDSDRSEFDEV
-463 ADIYLA
+463 YLA
-469 ETYLSRAVVPVRGE
+469 DTYLQMALPAARGAE
-483 DGAADDA
+483 GAGEDA
-490 PAPAARA
+490 PAPAARTA
-497 AVVARAVIE
+497 ALTLALVA
-506 PLRRRM
+506 PLRDRM
-512 TEEGAANVFDGIE
+512 ARENAANVFDGIE
-525 MPLVPVLAAMERAGM
+525 MPLVPVLAKMERAGM
-540 LVDPERLAGL
+540 LVDPDRLHSL
-550 SRGLAGEIAELE
+550 SEGLATQIAEVE
-562 SRIRDLAGD
+562 RSIRDLAGD
-571 ETFNPAS
+571 ETFNIGS

-585 LFDVLGLPTKG
+585 LFDVMGLPTKG

-603 FYSTNAKVLSELAQ
+603 YYSTNAKVLSDLAR

-622 RLILDYRE
+622 RLILDWRE

-640 TLGGLRRED
+640 TLGPLRRGD

-677 TRSALGHTVKTAFSA
+677 TRSELGRTVKTAFSA

-742 VAEVTPQ
+742 VSEVTPD

-776 PMGEAREMIDRYFE
+776 SMAEARDMIDRYYE
-790 AYPGVRMF
+790 AYPGVRTF
-798 LDNVVAEAKR
+798 LDSVVARAKQ
-808 TGYAETMFGRRRHI
+808 TGYAETIYGRRRHI
-822 PELASRNPQLRGFGE
+822 PELKAKNPQLRGFGE

-850 DIIKV
+850 DIIKI
-855 AMVQVAHRLRVE
+855 AMARVSRRLEEE
-867 GFAARM
+867 GFAAHM
-873 VLQVH
+873 ILQVH
-878 DELDFECPVAEV
+878 DELDFECPVDEV
-890 ERLTAMVREVM
+890 ERLTAMVRDVM
-901 EGVVALRVPLIAEA
+901 EHVVDLRVPLIAEA
-915 STGTTWADAK
+915 STGITWADAK

>member
-1 MPDTLAA
+1 MSDK
-8 TETRRTVAV
+8 RRTFAV
-17 VDGNSL
+17 IDGNSL

-30 VPPSMNAPDGRPTNA
+30 VPPTMNAPDGRPTNA

-54 KMVDTFAPDGVVVA
+54 KMIDAFNPDGVVVA

-90 MDPSLHAQFPM
+90 MDPDLHAQFPM

-106 AGLKIPILE
+106 AALNVPILQ

-126 TCARLG
+126 TMARLG
-132 EEAGCNMLLVT
+132 EEAGCDMLLVT

-183 TPDLVPDFYGLKGDS
+183 TPALVPDFYGLKGDT

-218 QYGSLDEV
+218 KYGSLDEV

-260 APVEIDLAA
+260 APVELDFEATS
-269 VEFPAFTPDDV
+269 FPAFSADEV
-280 SAALGPLGITA
+280 SAALGTLGITA
-291 LQTRLVALLDG
+291 MQNRFLALIG
-302 AGGAAAAENALQVP
+302 GEGGAAASSVFEIPAMVRAAAG
-316 DPLRVSAQTG
+316 DA
-326 EGVHEALAELDRAL
+326 DAL
-340 GAEEW
+340 GAVAAEVSRAIDAGEW
-345 VSCVLADERAEGALF
+345 VAAVVDDDKEEGALF
-360 GMGQALWVA
+360 GLTRTLWLA
-369 TPEALVALEDLPAS
+369 TSKGLFALEEGDSRAAAEVEGFNFAHGVIAG
-383 VLAEGDLAGFE
+383 VLAS
-394 PRGGLIQTVL
+394 
-404 CRLFAEG
+404 LFMEG
-411 RVAGPDVKALIHAVS
+411 RVASPDTKALLHELS
-426 PIDSSEPELLDPLA
+426 PIDSSEPELMDPLA
-440 VDSTRIFD
+440 ADSTRIFD
-448 TTVAAYLLESDRSDY
+448 TVVAAYLLDSDRSEFDE
-463 ADIYLA
+463 AYLA
-469 ETYLSRAVVPVRGE
+469 DTYLQMALPAARGAE
-483 DGAADDA
+483 GAGEDA
-490 PAPAARA
+490 PAPAARTA
-497 AVVARAVIE
+497 ALTLALVA
-506 PLRRRM
+506 PLRECMAR
-512 TEEGAANVFDGIE
+512 ENAANVFDGIE
-525 MPLVPVLAAMERAGM
+525 MPLVPVLAKMERAGM
-540 LVDPERLAGL
+540 LVDPDRLHSL
-550 SRGLAGEIAELE
+550 SEGLATQITEVER
-562 SRIRDLAGD
+562 SIRDLAGD
-571 ETFNPAS
+571 ETFNIGS

-585 LFDVLGLPTKG
+585 LFDVMGLPTKG

-603 FYSTNAKVLSELAQ
+603 YYSTNAKVLSDLAR

-622 RLILDYRE
+622 RLILDWRE

-640 TLGGLRRED
+640 TLGPLRRGD

-677 TRSALGHTVKTAFSA
+677 TRSELGRTVKTAFSA

-742 VAEVTPQ
+742 VSEVTPD

-776 PMGEAREMIDRYFE
+776 SMAEARDMIDRYYE
-790 AYPGVRMF
+790 AYPGVRTF
-798 LDNVVAEAKR
+798 LDNVVARAKQ
-808 TGYAETMFGRRRHI
+808 TGYAETMYGRRRHI
-822 PELASRNPQLRGFGE
+822 PELKAKNPQLRGFGE

-850 DIIKV
+850 DIIKI
-855 AMVQVAHRLRVE
+855 AMVRVSRRLEEE
-867 GFAARM
+867 GFAAHM
-873 VLQVH
+873 ILQVH
-878 DELDFECPVAEV
+878 DELDFECPVDEV
-890 ERLTAMVREVM
+890 ERLTTMVRDVM
-901 EGVVALRVPLIAEA
+901 EHVVDLRVPLIAEA
-915 STGTTWADAK
+915 STGITWADAK

>member
-1 MPDTLAA
+1 MSDK
-8 TETRRTVAV
+8 RRTFAV
-17 VDGNSL
+17 IDGNSL

-30 VPPSMNAPDGRPTNA
+30 VPPTMNAPDGRPTNA

-54 KMVDTFAPDGVVVA
+54 KMVDAFNPDGVVVA

-90 MDPSLHAQFPM
+90 MDPDLHAQFPM
-101 IKELL
+101 IKDLL
-106 AGLKIPILE
+106 TALNVPILQ

-126 TCARLG
+126 TMARLG
-132 EEAGCNMLLVT
+132 EEAGCDMLLVT

-183 TPDLVPDFYGLKGDS
+183 TPALVPDFYGLKGDT

-260 APVEIDLAA
+260 APVELDFDATS
-269 VEFPAFTPDDV
+269 FPAFSADEV
-280 SAALGPLGITA
+280 SAALGTLGITA
-291 LQTRLVALLDG
+291 MQNRFLALIG
-302 AGGAAAAENALQVP
+302 GEGGAVGAASAFEMPAMVRAVAGDAEALGVVAAE
-316 DPLRVSAQTG
+316 VSRAI
-326 EGVHEALAELDRAL
+326 EA
-340 GAEEW
+340 GEW
-345 VSCVLADERAEGALF
+345 VAAVVDDDKEEGALF
-360 GMGQALWVA
+360 GLTRTLWLA
-369 TPEALVALEDLPAS
+369 TSKGLFALEEGDGSAAVEAEGFNVAHGVIVG
-383 VLAEGDLAGFE
+383 VLA
-394 PRGGLIQTVL
+394 
-404 CRLFAEG
+404 RLFMGG
-411 RVAGPDVKALIHAVS
+411 RVASPDMKTLLHELS
-426 PIDSSEPELLDPLA
+426 PIDSSEPELMDPLA
-440 VDSTRIFD
+440 ADSTRIFD
-448 TTVAAYLLESDRSDY
+448 TVVAAYLLDSDRSEFDE
-463 ADIYLA
+463 DYLA
-469 ETYLSRAVVPVRGE
+469 DTYLQMSL
-483 DGAADDA
+483 
-490 PAPAARA
+490 PAARGAEGAGEDAPVPA
-497 AVVARAVIE
+497 ARTAALTLALVA
-506 PLRRRM
+506 PLRDRM
-512 TEEGAANVFDGIE
+512 ARENAANVFDGIE
-525 MPLVPVLAAMERAGM
+525 MPLVPVLAKMERAGM
-540 LVDPERLAGL
+540 LVDPDRLHNL
-550 SRGLAGEIAELE
+550 SEGLATQIAEVE
-562 SRIRDLAGD
+562 RSIRDLAGD
-571 ETFNPAS
+571 ETFNIGS

-585 LFDVLGLPTKG
+585 LFDVMGLPTKG

-603 FYSTNAKVLSELAQ
+603 YYSTNAKVLTDLAR

-622 RLILDYRE
+622 RLILDWRE

-640 TLGGLRRED
+640 TLGPLRRSD

-677 TRSALGHTVKTAFSA
+677 TRSELGRTVKTAFSA

-742 VAEVTPQ
+742 VSEVTPD
-749 LRSRAKAVNFGIVYG
+749 LRSRAKAVNLGIVYG

-776 PMGEAREMIDRYFE
+776 SMAEARDMIDRYYE
-790 AYPGVRMF
+790 AYPGVRTF
-798 LDNVVAEAKR
+798 LDNVVARAKQ
-808 TGYAETMFGRRRHI
+808 TGYAETIYGRRRHI
-822 PELASRNPQLRGFGE
+822 PELKAKNPQLRGFGE

-850 DIIKV
+850 DIIKI
-855 AMVQVAHRLRVE
+855 AMARVSRRLEEE
-867 GFAARM
+867 GFAAHM
-873 VLQVH
+873 ILQVH
-878 DELDFECPVAEV
+878 DELDFECPVDEV
-890 ERLTAMVREVM
+890 ERLTAMVRDVM
-901 EGVVALRVPLIAEA
+901 EHVVDLRVPLIAEA
-915 STGTTWADAK
+915 STGVTWADAK

>member
-1 MPDTLAA
+1 MSDK
-8 TETRRTVAV
+8 RRTFAV
-17 VDGNSL
+17 IDGNSL

-30 VPPSMNAPDGRPTNA
+30 VPPTMNAPDGRPTNA

-54 KMVDTFAPDGVVVA
+54 KMIDAFNPDGVVVA

-90 MDPSLHAQFPM
+90 MDPDLHAQFPM

-106 AGLKIPILE
+106 AALNVPILQ

-126 TCARLG
+126 TMARLG
-132 EEAGCNMLLVT
+132 EEAGCDMLLVT

-183 TPDLVPDFYGLKGDS
+183 TPALVPDFYGLKGDT

-260 APVEIDLAA
+260 APVELDFDATS
-269 VEFPAFTPDDV
+269 FPAFSADEV
-280 SAALGPLGITA
+280 SATLGTLGITA
-291 LQTRLVALLDG
+291 MQNRFLSLIG
-302 AGGAAAAENALQVP
+302 GEGGAAAAASTFELPA
-316 DPLRVSAQTG
+316 VSRATAG
-326 EGVHEALAELDRAL
+326 DAEALAAAVAEIARAIDA
-340 GAEEW
+340 GEW
-345 VSCVLADERAEGALF
+345 IAAVVDDDKEEGALF
-360 GMGQALWVA
+360 CLTRTLWLA
-369 TPEALVALEDLPAS
+369 TSKGLFALEEGDGAS
-383 VLAEGDLAGFE
+383 PGEVDGFNVAHGVIAGVLA
-394 PRGGLIQTVL
+394 
-404 CRLFAEG
+404 RLFMEG
-411 RVAGPDVKALIHAVS
+411 RVASPDMKALLHELS
-426 PIDSSEPELLDPLA
+426 PIDSSEPELMDPLA
-440 VDSTRIFD
+440 ADSTRIFD
-448 TTVAAYLLESDRSDY
+448 TVVAAYLLDSDRSEFDE
-463 ADIYLA
+463 AYLA
-469 ETYLSRAVVPVRGE
+469 ETYLQMALPAVRGAE
-483 DGAADDA
+483 GAGEDA
-490 PAPAARA
+490 PAPAARTA
-497 AVVARAVIE
+497 ALTLALVA
-506 PLRRRM
+506 PLRDRM
-512 TEEGAANVFDGIE
+512 ARENAANVFDGIE
-525 MPLVPVLAAMERAGM
+525 MPLVPVLAKMERAGM
-540 LVDPERLAGL
+540 LVDPDRLHSL
-550 SRGLAGEIAELE
+550 SEGLATQIAEVE
-562 SRIRDLAGD
+562 RSIRDLAGD
-571 ETFNPAS
+571 ETFNIGS

-585 LFDVLGLPTKG
+585 LFDVIGLPTKG

-603 FYSTNAKVLSELAQ
+603 YYSTNAKVLSDLAR

-622 RLILDYRE
+622 RLILDWRE

-640 TLGGLRRED
+640 TLGPLRRGD

-677 TRSALGHTVKTAFSA
+677 TRSELGRTVKTAFSA

-742 VAEVTPQ
+742 VSEVTPD

-776 PMGEAREMIDRYFE
+776 SMAEARDMIDRYYE
-790 AYPGVRMF
+790 AYPGVRTF
-798 LDNVVAEAKR
+798 LDNVVARAKQ
-808 TGYAETMFGRRRHI
+808 TGYAETMYGRRRHI
-822 PELASRNPQLRGFGE
+822 PELKAKNPQLRGFGE

-850 DIIKV
+850 DIIKI
-855 AMVQVAHRLRVE
+855 AMARVSRRLEEE
-867 GFAARM
+867 GFAAHM
-873 VLQVH
+873 ILQVH
-878 DELDFECPVAEV
+878 DELDFECPVDEV
-890 ERLTAMVREVM
+890 EALTAMVRDVM
-901 EGVVALRVPLIAEA
+901 EHVVELRVPLIAEA
-915 STGTTWADAK
+915 STGITWADAK

>member
-1 MPDTLAA
+1 MSDK
-8 TETRRTVAV
+8 RRTFAV
-17 VDGNSL
+17 IDGNSL

-30 VPPSMNAPDGRPTNA
+30 VPPTMNAPDGRPTNA

-54 KMVDTFAPDGVVVA
+54 KMIDAFNPDGVVVA

-90 MDPSLHAQFPM
+90 MDPDLHAQFPM

-106 AGLKIPILE
+106 TALNVPILQ

-126 TCARLG
+126 TMARLG
-132 EEAGCNMLLVT
+132 EEAGCDMLLVT

-183 TPDLVPDFYGLKGDS
+183 TPALVPDFYGLKGDT

-260 APVEIDLAA
+260 APVELDF
-269 VEFPAFTPDDV
+269 ETTSFPAFSADEV
-280 SAALGPLGITA
+280 SAALGTLGITA
-291 LQTRLVALLDG
+291 MQNRFLALIG
-302 AGGAAAAENALQVP
+302 GEGGAAAASSVFEMPAMVRAAAG
-316 DPLRVSAQTG
+316 DA
-326 EGVHEALAELDRAL
+326 DAL
-340 GAEEW
+340 GAVAAEVSRAIDAGEW
-345 VSCVLADERAEGALF
+345 VAAVVDDDKEEGALF
-360 GMGQALWVA
+360 GLTRTLWLA
-369 TPEALVALEDLPAS
+369 TSKGLFALEEGDGGTTAVVDGFNFAHGVIAG
-383 VLAEGDLAGFE
+383 VLA
-394 PRGGLIQTVL
+394 
-404 CRLFAEG
+404 RLFVEG
-411 RVAGPDVKALIHAVS
+411 RVASPDMKALLHELS
-426 PIDSSEPELLDPLA
+426 PIDSSELELMDPLA
-440 VDSTRIFD
+440 TDSTRIFD
-448 TTVAAYLLESDRSDY
+448 TVVAAYLLDSDRSEFDE
-463 ADIYLA
+463 AYLA
-469 ETYLSRAVVPVRGE
+469 DTYLQMALPAARGAE
-483 DGAADDA
+483 GAGEDA
-490 PAPAARA
+490 PAPAARTA
-497 AVVARAVIE
+497 ALTLALVA
-506 PLRRRM
+506 PLRDRM
-512 TEEGAANVFDGIE
+512 ARENAANVFDGIE
-525 MPLVPVLAAMERAGM
+525 MPLVPVLAKMERAGM
-540 LVDPERLAGL
+540 LVDPDRLHSL
-550 SRGLAGEIAELE
+550 SEGLATQIAEVE
-562 SRIRDLAGD
+562 RSIRDLAGD
-571 ETFNPAS
+571 ETFNIGS

-585 LFDVLGLPTKG
+585 LFDVMGLPTKG

-603 FYSTNAKVLSELAQ
+603 YYSTNAKVLSDLAR

-622 RLILDYRE
+622 RLILDWRE

-640 TLGGLRRED
+640 TLGPLRRGD

-677 TRSALGHTVKTAFSA
+677 TRSELGRTVKTAFSA

-742 VAEVTPQ
+742 VSEVTPD

-776 PMGEAREMIDRYFE
+776 SMAEARDMIDRYYE
-790 AYPGVRMF
+790 AYPGVRTF
-798 LDNVVAEAKR
+798 LDNVVARAKQ
-808 TGYAETMFGRRRHI
+808 TGYAETMYGRRRHI
-822 PELASRNPQLRGFGE
+822 PELKAKNPQLRGFGE

-850 DIIKV
+850 DIIKI
-855 AMVQVAHRLRVE
+855 AMARVSRRLEEE
-867 GFAARM
+867 GFAAHM
-873 VLQVH
+873 ILQVH
-878 DELDFECPVAEV
+878 DELDFECPVDEV
-890 ERLTAMVREVM
+890 ERLTDMVQDVM
-901 EGVVALRVPLIAEA
+901 EHVVDLRVPLIAEA
-915 STGTTWADAK
+915 STGITWADAK

>member
-1 MPDTLAA
+1 MS
-8 TETRRTVAV
+8 EKRRTFAV
-17 VDGNSL
+17 IDGNSL

-30 VPPSMNAPDGRPTNA
+30 VPPTMNAPDGRPTNA

-54 KMVDTFAPDGVVVA
+54 KMIDAFNPDGVVVA

-90 MDPSLHAQFPM
+90 MDPDLHAQFPM

-106 AGLKIPILE
+106 GALNVPILQ

-126 TCARLG
+126 TMARLG
-132 EEAGCNMLLVT
+132 EEAGCDILLVT

-183 TPDLVPDFYGLKGDS
+183 TPALVPDFYGLKGDT

-260 APVEIDLAA
+260 APVELDFEATS
-269 VEFPAFTPDDV
+269 FPAFSADEV
-280 SAALGPLGITA
+280 SAALGTLGITA
-291 LQTRLVALLDG
+291 MQNRFLALIG
-302 AGGAAAAENALQVP
+302 GEGGAAASTFEIPAV
-316 DPLRVSAQTG
+316 LRAAAG
-326 EGVHEALAELDRAL
+326 DAGAL
-340 GAEEW
+340 GAVAAEVSRVIDAGEW
-345 VSCVLADERAEGALF
+345 VAAVVDDDKEEGALF
-360 GMGQALWVA
+360 GLTRTLWLA
-369 TPEALVALEDLPAS
+369 TSKGLFALEEGDSGAAAEVEGFNFAHGVIAG
-383 VLAEGDLAGFE
+383 VLA
-394 PRGGLIQTVL
+394 
-404 CRLFAEG
+404 RLFMEG
-411 RVAGPDVKALIHAVS
+411 RVASPDMKALLHELS
-426 PIDSSEPELLDPLA
+426 PIDSSELELMDPLA

-448 TTVAAYLLESDRSDY
+448 TVVAAYLLDSDRSEFDEV
-463 ADIYLA
+463 YLA
-469 ETYLSRAVVPVRGE
+469 DTYLQMALPAARGAE
-483 DGAADDA
+483 GAGEDA
-490 PAPAARA
+490 PAPAARTA
-497 AVVARAVIE
+497 ALTLALVA
-506 PLRRRM
+506 PLRDRM
-512 TEEGAANVFDGIE
+512 ARENAANVFDGIE
-525 MPLVPVLAAMERAGM
+525 MPLVPVLAKMERAGM
-540 LVDPERLAGL
+540 LVDPDRLHSL
-550 SRGLAGEIAELE
+550 SEGLATQIADVER
-562 SRIRDLAGD
+562 SIRDLAGD
-571 ETFNPAS
+571 ETFNIGS

-585 LFDVLGLPTKG
+585 LFDVMELPTKG

-603 FYSTNAKVLSELAQ
+603 YYSTNAKVLSDLAR

-622 RLILDYRE
+622 CLILDWRE

-640 TLGGLRRED
+640 TLGPLRRGD

-677 TRSALGHTVKTAFSA
+677 TRSELGRTVKTAFSA

-742 VAEVTPQ
+742 VSEVTPD

-776 PMGEAREMIDRYFE
+776 SMAEARDMIDRYYE
-790 AYPGVRMF
+790 AYPGVRTF
-798 LDNVVAEAKR
+798 LDNVVARAKR
-808 TGYAETMFGRRRHI
+808 TGYAETMYGRRRHI
-822 PELASRNPQLRGFGE
+822 PELKAKNPQLRGFGE

-850 DIIKV
+850 DIIKI
-855 AMVQVAHRLRVE
+855 AMARVSRRLEEE
-867 GFAARM
+867 GFAAHM
-873 VLQVH
+873 ILQVH
-878 DELDFECPVAEV
+878 DELDFECPVDEV
-890 ERLTAMVREVM
+890 ERLTAMVRDVM
-901 EGVVALRVPLIAEA
+901 EHVVDLRVPLIAEA
-915 STGTTWADAK
+915 STGITWADAK

>member
-1 MPDTLAA
+1 MS
-8 TETRRTVAV
+8 EKRRTFAV
-17 VDGNSL
+17 IDGNSL

-30 VPPSMNAPDGRPTNA
+30 VPPTMNAPDGRPTNA

-54 KMVDTFAPDGVVVA
+54 KMIDAFNPDGVVVA

-90 MDPSLHAQFPM
+90 MDPDLHAQFPM

-106 AGLKIPILE
+106 AALNVPILQ

-126 TCARLG
+126 TMARLG
-132 EEAGCNMLLVT
+132 EEAGCDMLLVT

-183 TPDLVPDFYGLKGDS
+183 TPALVPDFYGLKGDT

-260 APVEIDLAA
+260 APVELDFEATS
-269 VEFPAFTPDDV
+269 FPAFSADEV
-280 SAALGPLGITA
+280 SAALGTLGITA
-291 LQTRLVALLDG
+291 MQNRFLALIG
-302 AGGAAAAENALQVP
+302 GEGGAAASTFEMPAV
-316 DPLRVSAQTG
+316 LRAAAGDT
-326 EGVHEALAELDRAL
+326 DAL
-340 GAEEW
+340 GAVADEVSRAIDVGEW
-345 VSCVLADERAEGALF
+345 VAAVVDDDKEEGALF
-360 GMGQALWVA
+360 GLTRTLWLA
-369 TPEALVALEDLPAS
+369 TSKGLFALEEGDSGAAAEVEGFNFAHGVIAG
-383 VLAEGDLAGFE
+383 VLA
-394 PRGGLIQTVL
+394 
-404 CRLFAEG
+404 RLFMEG
-411 RVAGPDVKALIHAVS
+411 RVASPDTKALLHELS
-426 PIDSSEPELLDPLA
+426 PVDSSEPELMDPLSA
-440 VDSTRIFD
+440 DSTRIFD
-448 TTVAAYLLESDRSDY
+448 TVVAAYLLDSDRSEFDE
-463 ADIYLA
+463 AYLA
-469 ETYLSRAVVPVRGE
+469 DTYLQMALPAARGAE
-483 DGAADDA
+483 GAGEDA
-490 PAPAARA
+490 PAPAARTA
-497 AVVARAVIE
+497 ALTLALVA
-506 PLRRRM
+506 PLRECMAR
-512 TEEGAANVFDGIE
+512 ENAANVFDGIE
-525 MPLVPVLAAMERAGM
+525 MPLVPVLAKMERAGM
-540 LVDPERLAGL
+540 LVDPDRLHSL
-550 SRGLAGEIAELE
+550 SEGLATQISEVER
-562 SRIRDLAGD
+562 SIRDLAGD
-571 ETFNPAS
+571 ETFNIGS

-585 LFDVLGLPTKG
+585 LFDVMGLPTKG

-603 FYSTNAKVLSELAQ
+603 YYSTNAKVLSDLAR

-622 RLILDYRE
+622 RLILDWRE

-640 TLGGLRRED
+640 TLGPLRRGD

-677 TRSALGHTVKTAFSA
+677 TRSELGRTVKTAFSA

-742 VAEVTPQ
+742 VSEVTPD

-776 PMGEAREMIDRYFE
+776 SMAEARDMIDRYYE
-790 AYPGVRMF
+790 AYPGVRTF
-798 LDNVVAEAKR
+798 LDNVVARAKQ
-808 TGYAETMFGRRRHI
+808 TGYAETMYGRRRHI
-822 PELASRNPQLRGFGE
+822 PELKAKNPQLRGFGE

-850 DIIKV
+850 DIIKI
-855 AMVQVAHRLRVE
+855 AMARVSRRLEEE
-867 GFAARM
+867 GFAAHM
-873 VLQVH
+873 ILQVH
-878 DELDFECPVAEV
+878 DELDFECPVNEV
-890 ERLTAMVREVM
+890 ERLTTMVRDVM
-901 EGVVALRVPLIAEA
+901 EHVVDLRVPLIAEA
-915 STGTTWADAK
+915 STGITWADAK

>member
-1 MPDTLAA
+1 MS
-8 TETRRTVAV
+8 EKRRTFAV
-17 VDGNSL
+17 IDGNSL

-30 VPPSMNAPDGRPTNA
+30 VPPTMNAPDGRPTNA

-54 KMVDTFAPDGVVVA
+54 KMIDAFNPDGVVVA

-90 MDPSLHAQFPM
+90 MDPDLHAQFPM

-106 AGLKIPILE
+106 AALNVPILQ

-126 TCARLG
+126 TMARLG
-132 EEAGCNMLLVT
+132 EEAGCDMLLVT

-183 TPDLVPDFYGLKGDS
+183 TPALVPDFYGLKGDT

-260 APVEIDLAA
+260 APVELDFD
-269 VEFPAFTPDDV
+269 ETSFPAFSADEV
-280 SAALGPLGITA
+280 SAALGTLGITA
-291 LQTRLVALLDG
+291 MQNRFLALIG
-302 AGGAAAAENALQVP
+302 GEGGAAASTFEIPAV
-316 DPLRVSAQTG
+316 LRAAAG
-326 EGVHEALAELDRAL
+326 DAGAL
-340 GAEEW
+340 GAVAAEVSRVIDAGEW
-345 VSCVLADERAEGALF
+345 VAAVVDDDKEEGALF
-360 GMGQALWVA
+360 GLTRTLWLA
-369 TPEALVALEDLPAS
+369 TSKGLFALEEGDSGAAAEVEGFNFAHGVIAG
-383 VLAEGDLAGFE
+383 VLA
-394 PRGGLIQTVL
+394 
-404 CRLFAEG
+404 RLFMEG
-411 RVAGPDVKALIHAVS
+411 RVASPDMKALLHELS
-426 PIDSSEPELLDPLA
+426 PIDSSELELMDPLA

-448 TTVAAYLLESDRSDY
+448 TVVAAYLLDSDRSEFDEV
-463 ADIYLA
+463 YLA
-469 ETYLSRAVVPVRGE
+469 DTYLQMALPAARGAE
-483 DGAADDA
+483 GAGEDA
-490 PAPAARA
+490 PAPAARTA
-497 AVVARAVIE
+497 ALTLALVA
-506 PLRRRM
+506 PLRDRM
-512 TEEGAANVFDGIE
+512 ARENAANVFDGIE
-525 MPLVPVLAAMERAGM
+525 MPLVPVLAKMECAGM
-540 LVDPERLAGL
+540 LVDPDRLHSL
-550 SRGLAGEIAELE
+550 SEGLATQIADVER
-562 SRIRDLAGD
+562 SIRDLAGD
-571 ETFNPAS
+571 ETFNIGS

-585 LFDVLGLPTKG
+585 LFDVMGLPTKG

-603 FYSTNAKVLSELAQ
+603 YYSTNAKVLSDLAH

-622 RLILDYRE
+622 RLILDWRE

-640 TLGGLRRED
+640 TLGPLRRGD

-677 TRSALGHTVKTAFSA
+677 TRSELGRTVKTAFSA

-742 VAEVTPQ
+742 VSEVTPD

-776 PMGEAREMIDRYFE
+776 SMAEARDMIDRYYE
-790 AYPGVRMF
+790 AYPGVRTF
-798 LDNVVAEAKR
+798 LDNVVARAKQ
-808 TGYAETMFGRRRHI
+808 TGYAETMYGRRRHI
-822 PELASRNPQLRGFGE
+822 PELKAKNPQLRGFGE

-850 DIIKV
+850 DIIKI
-855 AMVQVAHRLRVE
+855 AMARVSRRLEEE
-867 GFAARM
+867 GFAAHM
-873 VLQVH
+873 ILQVH
-878 DELDFECPVAEV
+878 DELDFECPVDEV
-890 ERLTAMVREVM
+890 ERLTAMVRDVM
-901 EGVVALRVPLIAEA
+901 EHVVDLRVPLIAEA
-915 STGTTWADAK
+915 STGITWADAK

>member
-1 MPDTLAA
+1 MSDK
-8 TETRRTVAV
+8 RRTFAV
-17 VDGNSL
+17 IDGNSL

-30 VPPSMNAPDGRPTNA
+30 VPPTMNAPDGRPTNA

-54 KMVDTFAPDGVVVA
+54 KMIDAFNPDGVVVA

-90 MDPSLHAQFPM
+90 MDPDLHAQFPM

-106 AGLKIPILE
+106 VALNVPILQ

-126 TCARLG
+126 TMARLG
-132 EEAGCNMLLVT
+132 EEAGCDMLLVT

-183 TPDLVPDFYGLKGDS
+183 TPALVPDFYGLKGDT

-260 APVEIDLAA
+260 APVELDFEATS
-269 VEFPAFTPDDV
+269 FPAFSADEV
-280 SAALGPLGITA
+280 SAALGTLGITA
-291 LQTRLVALLDG
+291 MQNRFLALIG
-302 AGGAAAAENALQVP
+302 GEGGAAASSVFEIPAMVRAAAG
-316 DPLRVSAQTG
+316 DA
-326 EGVHEALAELDRAL
+326 DAL
-340 GAEEW
+340 GAVAAEVSRAIDAGEW
-345 VSCVLADERAEGALF
+345 VAAVVDDDKEEGALF
-360 GMGQALWVA
+360 GLTRTLWLA
-369 TPEALVALEDLPAS
+369 TSKGLFALEEGDSCAAAEVEGFNFVHGVIAG
-383 VLAEGDLAGFE
+383 VLA
-394 PRGGLIQTVL
+394 
-404 CRLFAEG
+404 RLFMEG
-411 RVAGPDVKALIHAVS
+411 RVASPDMKVLLHELS
-426 PIDSSEPELLDPLA
+426 PIDSSEPELMDPLA
-440 VDSTRIFD
+440 ADSTRIFD
-448 TTVAAYLLESDRSDY
+448 TVVAAYLLDSDRSEFDE
-463 ADIYLA
+463 AYLA
-469 ETYLSRAVVPVRGE
+469 DTYLQMALPAARGAE
-483 DGAADDA
+483 GAGEDA
-490 PAPAARA
+490 PAPAARTA
-497 AVVARAVIE
+497 ALTLALVA
-506 PLRRRM
+506 PLRECMAR
-512 TEEGAANVFDGIE
+512 ENAANVFDGIE
-525 MPLVPVLAAMERAGM
+525 MPLVPVLAKMERAGM
-540 LVDPERLAGL
+540 LVDPDRLHSLSEGLVTQITEVER
-550 SRGLAGEIAELE
+550 S
-562 SRIRDLAGD
+562 IRDLAGD
-571 ETFNPAS
+571 ETFNIGS

-585 LFDVLGLPTKG
+585 LFDVMGLPTKG

-603 FYSTNAKVLSELAQ
+603 YYSTNAKVLSDLAR

-622 RLILDYRE
+622 RLILDWRE

-640 TLGGLRRED
+640 TLGPLRRGD

-677 TRSALGHTVKTAFSA
+677 TRSELGRTVKTAFSA

-742 VAEVTPQ
+742 VSEVTPD

-776 PMGEAREMIDRYFE
+776 SMAEARDMIDRYYE
-790 AYPGVRMF
+790 AYPGVRTF
-798 LDNVVAEAKR
+798 LDNVVARAKQ
-808 TGYAETMFGRRRHI
+808 TGYAETMYGRRRHI
-822 PELASRNPQLRGFGE
+822 PELKAKNPQQRGSGE

-850 DIIKV
+850 DIIKI
-855 AMVQVAHRLRVE
+855 AMARVSRRLEEE
-867 GFAARM
+867 GFAAHM
-873 VLQVH
+873 ILQVH
-878 DELDFECPVAEV
+878 DELDFECPVDEV
-890 ERLTAMVREVM
+890 ERLTTMVRDVM
-901 EGVVALRVPLIAEA
+901 EHVVDLRVPLIAEA
-915 STGTTWADAK
+915 STGITWADAK

>member
-1 MPDTLAA
+1 MSDK
-8 TETRRTVAV
+8 RRTFAV
-17 VDGNSL
+17 IDGNSL

-30 VPPSMNAPDGRPTNA
+30 VPPTMNAPDGRPTNA

-54 KMVDTFAPDGVVVA
+54 KMIDAFNPDGIVVA

-90 MDPSLHAQFPM
+90 MDPDLHAQFSM

-106 AGLKIPILE
+106 TALNVPILQ

-126 TCARLG
+126 TMARLG
-132 EEAGCNMLLVT
+132 EEAGCDMLLVT

-183 TPDLVPDFYGLKGDS
+183 TPALVPDFYGLKGDT

-260 APVEIDLAA
+260 APVELDFDATS
-269 VEFPAFTPDDV
+269 FPAFSADEV
-280 SAALGPLGITA
+280 SAALGTLGITA
-291 LQTRLVALLDG
+291 MQNRFLALIGDE
-302 AGGAAAAENALQVP
+302 GGVAAARTFEMPTIERTAAGDAESLAAVASE
-316 DPLRVSAQTG
+316 VS
-326 EGVHEALAELDRAL
+326 RAIDA
-340 GAEEW
+340 GEW
-345 VSCVLADERAEGALF
+345 VAAVVDDDKEEGALF
-360 GMGQALWVA
+360 GLTRTLWLA
-369 TPEALVALEDLPAS
+369 TSKGLFALEEGDGGAAAEVEGFNFVHGVIAG
-383 VLAEGDLAGFE
+383 VLA
-394 PRGGLIQTVL
+394 
-404 CRLFAEG
+404 RLLMEG
-411 RVAGPDVKALIHAVS
+411 RVASPDMKALLHELS
-426 PIDSSEPELLDPLA
+426 PIDSSEPELMDPLA
-440 VDSTRIFD
+440 ADSTRIFD
-448 TTVAAYLLESDRSDY
+448 TVVAAYLLDSDRSEFDE
-463 ADIYLA
+463 AYLA
-469 ETYLSRAVVPVRGE
+469 DTYLQVALPATRGAEGAGE
-483 DGAADDA
+483 DA
-490 PAPAARA
+490 PVPAARTA
-497 AVVARAVIE
+497 ALTLALVA
-506 PLRRRM
+506 PLRDHMAR
-512 TEEGAANVFDGIE
+512 ENAANVFDGIE
-525 MPLVPVLAAMERAGM
+525 MPLVPVLAKMERAGM
-540 LVDPERLAGL
+540 LVDPDRLHSL
-550 SRGLAGEIAELE
+550 SEGLATQIAEVE
-562 SRIRDLAGD
+562 RSIRDLAGD
-571 ETFNPAS
+571 ETFNIGS

-585 LFDVLGLPTKG
+585 LFDVMGLPTKG

-603 FYSTNAKVLSELAQ
+603 YYSTNAKVLSDLAR

-622 RLILDYRE
+622 RLILDWRE

-640 TLGGLRRED
+640 TLGPLRRGD

-677 TRSALGHTVKTAFSA
+677 TRSELGRTVKTAFSA

-742 VAEVTPQ
+742 VSEVTSD

-776 PMGEAREMIDRYFE
+776 SMAEARDMIDRYYE
-790 AYPGVRMF
+790 AYPGVRTF
-798 LDNVVAEAKR
+798 LDNVVARAKQ
-808 TGYAETMFGRRRHI
+808 TGYAETIYGRRRHI
-822 PELASRNPQLRGFGE
+822 PELKAKNLQLRGFGE

-850 DIIKV
+850 DIIKI
-855 AMVQVAHRLRVE
+855 AMARVSRRLEEE
-867 GFAARM
+867 GFAAHM
-873 VLQVH
+873 ILQVH
-878 DELDFECPVAEV
+878 DELDFECPVNEV
-890 ERLTAMVREVM
+890 ERLTTMVRDVM
-901 EGVVALRVPLIAEA
+901 EHVVDLRVPLIAEA
-915 STGTTWADAK
+915 STGITWADAK

>member
-1 MPDTLAA
+1 MSDK
-8 TETRRTVAV
+8 RRTFAV
-17 VDGNSL
+17 IDGNSL

-30 VPPSMNAPDGRPTNA
+30 VPPTMNAPDGRPTNA

-54 KMVDTFAPDGVVVA
+54 KMIDAFNPDGVVVA

-90 MDPSLHAQFPM
+90 MDPDLHAQFPM

-106 AGLKIPILE
+106 AALNVPILQ

-126 TCARLG
+126 TMARLG
-132 EEAGCNMLLVT
+132 EEAGCDMLLVT

-183 TPDLVPDFYGLKGDS
+183 TPALVPDFYGLKGDT

-238 ENLRAHIDDAL
+238 ESLRAHIDDAL

-260 APVEIDLAA
+260 APVELDFEATS
-269 VEFPAFTPDDV
+269 FPAFSADEV
-280 SAALGPLGITA
+280 SAALGTLGITA
-291 LQTRLVALLDG
+291 MQNRFLALIG
-302 AGGAAAAENALQVP
+302 GEGGAAASTFEIPAV
-316 DPLRVSAQTG
+316 LRAAAG
-326 EGVHEALAELDRAL
+326 DAGAL
-340 GAEEW
+340 GAVAAEVSRVIDAGEW
-345 VSCVLADERAEGALF
+345 VAAVVDDDKEEGALF
-360 GMGQALWVA
+360 GLTRTLWLA
-369 TPEALVALEDLPAS
+369 TSKGLFALEEGDSGAAAEVEGFNFAHGVIAG
-383 VLAEGDLAGFE
+383 VLA
-394 PRGGLIQTVL
+394 
-404 CRLFAEG
+404 RLFMEG
-411 RVAGPDVKALIHAVS
+411 RAASPDMKALLHELS
-426 PIDSSEPELLDPLA
+426 PIDSSELELMDPLA

-448 TTVAAYLLESDRSDY
+448 TVVAAYLLDSDRSEFDEV
-463 ADIYLA
+463 YLA
-469 ETYLSRAVVPVRGE
+469 DTYLQMALPAARGAE
-483 DGAADDA
+483 GAGEDA
-490 PAPAARA
+490 PAPAARTA
-497 AVVARAVIE
+497 ALTLALVA
-506 PLRRRM
+506 PLRDRM
-512 TEEGAANVFDGIE
+512 ARENAANVFDGIE
-525 MPLVPVLAAMERAGM
+525 MPLVPVLAKMERAGM
-540 LVDPERLAGL
+540 LVDPDRLHSL
-550 SRGLAGEIAELE
+550 SEGLATQIADVER
-562 SRIRDLAGD
+562 SIRDLAGD
-571 ETFNPAS
+571 ETFNIGS

-585 LFDVLGLPTKG
+585 LFDVMGLPTKG

-603 FYSTNAKVLSELAQ
+603 YYSTNAKVLSDLAR

-622 RLILDYRE
+622 RLILDWRE

-640 TLGGLRRED
+640 TLGPLRRGD

-677 TRSALGHTVKTAFSA
+677 TRSELGRTVKTAFSA

-742 VAEVTPQ
+742 VSEVTPD

-776 PMGEAREMIDRYFE
+776 SMAEARDMIDRYYE
-790 AYPGVRMF
+790 AYPGVRTF
-798 LDNVVAEAKR
+798 LDNVVARAKQ
-808 TGYAETMFGRRRHI
+808 TGYAETMYGRRRHI
-822 PELASRNPQLRGFGE
+822 PELKAKNPQLRGFGE

-850 DIIKV
+850 DIIKI
-855 AMVQVAHRLRVE
+855 AMARVSRRLEEE
-867 GFAARM
+867 GFAAHM
-873 VLQVH
+873 ILQVH
-878 DELDFECPVAEV
+878 DELDFECPVNEV
-890 ERLTAMVREVM
+890 ERLTTMVRDVM
-901 EGVVALRVPLIAEA
+901 EHVVDLRVPLIAEA
-915 STGTTWADAK
+915 STGITWADAK

>member
-1 MPDTLAA
+1 MSDK
-8 TETRRTVAV
+8 RRTFAV
-17 VDGNSL
+17 IDGNSL

-30 VPPSMNAPDGRPTNA
+30 VPPTMNAPDGRPTNA

-54 KMVDTFAPDGVVVA
+54 KMIDAFNPDGVVVA

-90 MDPSLHAQFPM
+90 MDPDLHAQFPM

-106 AGLKIPILE
+106 GALNVPILQ

-126 TCARLG
+126 TMARLG
-132 EEAGCNMLLVT
+132 EEAGCDMLLVT

-183 TPDLVPDFYGLKGDS
+183 TPSLVPDFYGLKGDT

-260 APVEIDLAA
+260 APVELDFEATS
-269 VEFPAFTPDDV
+269 FPAFSADEV
-280 SAALGPLGITA
+280 SAALGTLGITA
-291 LQTRLVALLDG
+291 MQNRFLALIGDE
-302 AGGAAAAENALQVP
+302 GGAAAAASTFEMPTIERTAAG
-316 DPLRVSAQTG
+316 DA
-326 EGVHEALAELDRAL
+326 EALAAVASEVARAIEA
-340 GAEEW
+340 GEW
-345 VSCVLADERAEGALF
+345 VAAVVDDDKEEGALF
-360 GMGQALWVA
+360 GLTRTLWLA
-369 TPEALVALEDLPAS
+369 TSKGLFALEEGDSCTAAEVEGFNFVHGVIAG
-383 VLAEGDLAGFE
+383 VLA
-394 PRGGLIQTVL
+394 
-404 CRLFAEG
+404 RLFMEG
-411 RVAGPDVKALIHAVS
+411 RVASPDMKALLHELS
-426 PIDSSEPELLDPLA
+426 PIDSSEPELMDPLS

-448 TTVAAYLLESDRSDY
+448 TVVAAYLLDSDRSEFDE
-463 ADIYLA
+463 AYLA
-469 ETYLSRAVVPVRGE
+469 DTYLQMAL
-483 DGAADDA
+483 
-490 PAPAARA
+490 PAARGAEGAGENAPVPA
-497 AVVARAVIE
+497 ARTAALTLALVA
-506 PLRRRM
+506 PLRECMAR
-512 TEEGAANVFDGIE
+512 ENAANVFDGIE
-525 MPLVPVLAAMERAGM
+525 MPLVPVLAKMERAGM
-540 LVDPERLAGL
+540 LVDPDRLRSL
-550 SRGLAGEIAELE
+550 SEGLATQITEVER
-562 SRIRDLAGD
+562 SIRDLAGD
-571 ETFNPAS
+571 ETFNIGS

-585 LFDVLGLPTKG
+585 LFDVMGLPTKG

-603 FYSTNAKVLSELAQ
+603 YYSTNAKVLSDLAR

-622 RLILDYRE
+622 RLILDWRE

-640 TLGGLRRED
+640 TLGPLRRGD

-677 TRSALGHTVKTAFSA
+677 TRSELGRTVKTAFSA

-742 VAEVTPQ
+742 VSEVTPD

-776 PMGEAREMIDRYFE
+776 SMAEARDMIDRYYE
-790 AYPGVRMF
+790 AYPGVRTF
-798 LDNVVAEAKR
+798 LDNVVARAKQ
-808 TGYAETMFGRRRHI
+808 TGYAETMYGRRRHI
-822 PELASRNPQLRGFGE
+822 PELKAKNPQLRGFGE

-850 DIIKV
+850 DIIKI
-855 AMVQVAHRLRVE
+855 AMARVSRRLEEE
-867 GFAARM
+867 GFAAHM
-873 VLQVH
+873 ILQVH
-878 DELDFECPVAEV
+878 DELDFECPIDEV
-890 ERLTAMVREVM
+890 ERLTAMVQDVM
-901 EGVVALRVPLIAEA
+901 EHVVDLRVPLIAEA
-915 STGTTWADAK
+915 STGITWADAK

>member
-1 MPDTLAA
+1 MSDK
-8 TETRRTVAV
+8 RRTFAV
-17 VDGNSL
+17 IDGNSL
-23 MHRAFHA
+23 MVRAFHA
-30 VPPSMNAPDGRPTNA
+30 VPPTMNAPDGRPTNA

-54 KMVDTFAPDGVVVA
+54 KMIDAFNPDGVVVA

-90 MDPSLHAQFPM
+90 MDPDLHAQFPM

-106 AGLKIPILE
+106 TALNVPILQ

-126 TCARLG
+126 TMARLG
-132 EEAGCNMLLVT
+132 EEAGCDMLLVT

-183 TPDLVPDFYGLKGDS
+183 TPALVPDFYGLKGDT

-260 APVEIDLAA
+260 APVELDFD
-269 VEFPAFTPDDV
+269 ETSFPAFSADEV
-280 SAALGPLGITA
+280 SAALGTLGITA
-291 LQTRLVALLDG
+291 MQNRFLALVG
-302 AGGAAAAENALQVP
+302 GEGGASAASSVVEIPAMVRAAAGDA
-316 DPLRVSAQTG
+316 D
-326 EGVHEALAELDRAL
+326 AL
-340 GAEEW
+340 GAVAAEVSRAIDAGEW
-345 VSCVLADERAEGALF
+345 VAAVVDDDKEEGALF
-360 GMGQALWVA
+360 GLTRTLWLA
-369 TPEALVALEDLPAS
+369 TSKGLFALEEGDSCAAAEVEGFNFVHGVIAG
-383 VLAEGDLAGFE
+383 VLA
-394 PRGGLIQTVL
+394 
-404 CRLFAEG
+404 RLFMEG
-411 RVAGPDVKALIHAVS
+411 RVASPDMKALLHELS
-426 PIDSSEPELLDPLA
+426 PVDSSEPELMDPLA
-440 VDSTRIFD
+440 TDSTRIFD
-448 TTVAAYLLESDRSDY
+448 TVVAAYLLDSDRSEFDE
-463 ADIYLA
+463 AYLA
-469 ETYLSRAVVPVRGE
+469 DTYLQMALPAARGAE
-483 DGAADDA
+483 GAGEDA
-490 PAPAARA
+490 PAPAARTA
-497 AVVARAVIE
+497 ALTLALVA
-506 PLRRRM
+506 PLRECMAR
-512 TEEGAANVFDGIE
+512 ENAANVFDGIE
-525 MPLVPVLAAMERAGM
+525 MPLVPVLAKMERAGM
-540 LVDPERLAGL
+540 LVDPDRLHSL
-550 SRGLAGEIAELE
+550 SEGLATQITEVER
-562 SRIRDLAGD
+562 SIRDLAGD
-571 ETFNPAS
+571 ETFNIGS

-585 LFDVLGLPTKG
+585 LFDVMGLPTKG

-603 FYSTNAKVLSELAQ
+603 YYSTNAKVLSDLAR

-622 RLILDYRE
+622 RLILDWRE

-640 TLGGLRRED
+640 TLGPLRRGD

-677 TRSALGHTVKTAFSA
+677 TRSELGRTVKTAFSA

-717 EHLVRAFNEGE
+717 EHLVRAINERE

-742 VAEVTPQ
+742 VSEVTPD

-776 PMGEAREMIDRYFE
+776 SMAEARDMIDRYYE
-790 AYPGVRMF
+790 AYPGVRTF
-798 LDNVVAEAKR
+798 LDNVVARAKQ
-808 TGYAETMFGRRRHI
+808 TGYAETMYGRRRHI
-822 PELASRNPQLRGFGE
+822 PELKAKNPHLRGFGE

-850 DIIKV
+850 DIIKI
-855 AMVQVAHRLRVE
+855 AMARVSRRLEEE
-867 GFAARM
+867 GFAAHM
-873 VLQVH
+873 ILQVH
-878 DELDFECPVAEV
+878 DELDFECPIDEV
-890 ERLTAMVREVM
+890 ERLTTMVRDVM
-901 EGVVALRVPLIAEA
+901 EHVVDLRVPLIAEA
-915 STGTTWADAK
+915 STGITWADAK

>member
-1 MPDTLAA
+1 MSDK
-8 TETRRTVAV
+8 RRTFAV
-17 VDGNSL
+17 IDGNSL

-30 VPPSMNAPDGRPTNA
+30 VPPTMNAPDGRPTNA

-54 KMVDTFAPDGVVVA
+54 KMIDAFNPDGVVVA

-90 MDPSLHAQFPM
+90 MDPDLHAQFPM

-106 AGLKIPILE
+106 TALNVPILQ

-126 TCARLG
+126 TMARLG
-132 EEAGCNMLLVT
+132 EQAGCDMLLVT

-183 TPDLVPDFYGLKGDS
+183 TPALVPDFYGLKGDT

-260 APVEIDLAA
+260 APVELDFEATS
-269 VEFPAFTPDDV
+269 FPAFSADEV
-280 SAALGPLGITA
+280 SAALGTLGITA
-291 LQTRLVALLDG
+291 MQNRFLALIG
-302 AGGAAAAENALQVP
+302 GEGGAAASSVFEIPAMVRAAAG
-316 DPLRVSAQTG
+316 DA
-326 EGVHEALAELDRAL
+326 DAL
-340 GAEEW
+340 GAVAAEVSRAIDAGEW
-345 VSCVLADERAEGALF
+345 VAAVVDDDKEEGALF
-360 GMGQALWVA
+360 GLTRTLWLA
-369 TPEALVALEDLPAS
+369 TSKGLFALEEGDSCAAAEVEGFNFVHGVIAG
-383 VLAEGDLAGFE
+383 VLA
-394 PRGGLIQTVL
+394 
-404 CRLFAEG
+404 RLFMEG
-411 RVAGPDVKALIHAVS
+411 RVASPDMKVLLHELS
-426 PIDSSEPELLDPLA
+426 PIDSSEPELMDPLA
-440 VDSTRIFD
+440 ADSTRIFD
-448 TTVAAYLLESDRSDY
+448 TVVAAYLLDSDRSEFDE
-463 ADIYLA
+463 AYLA
-469 ETYLSRAVVPVRGE
+469 DTYLQMVLPAARGAG
-483 DGAADDA
+483 GAGEDA
-490 PAPAARA
+490 PAPAARTA
-497 AVVARAVIE
+497 ALTLALVA
-506 PLRRRM
+506 PLRDRM
-512 TEEGAANVFDGIE
+512 ARENAANVFDGIE
-525 MPLVPVLAAMERAGM
+525 MPLVPVLAKMERAGM
-540 LVDPERLAGL
+540 LVDPDRLRSL
-550 SRGLAGEIAELE
+550 SEGLATQITEVER
-562 SRIRDLAGD
+562 SIRDLAGD
-571 ETFNPAS
+571 QTFNIGS

-585 LFDVLGLPTKG
+585 LFDVMGLPTKG

-603 FYSTNAKVLSELAQ
+603 YYSTNAKVLSDLAR

-622 RLILDYRE
+622 RLILDWRE

-640 TLGGLRRED
+640 TLGPLRRGD

-677 TRSALGHTVKTAFSA
+677 TRSELGRTVKTAFSA

-742 VAEVTPQ
+742 VSEVTPD

-776 PMGEAREMIDRYFE
+776 SMAEARDMIDRYYE
-790 AYPGVRMF
+790 AYPGVRTF
-798 LDNVVAEAKR
+798 LDNVVARAKQ
-808 TGYAETMFGRRRHI
+808 TGYAETMYGRRRHI
-822 PELASRNPQLRGFGE
+822 PELKAKNPQLRGFGE

-850 DIIKV
+850 DIIKI
-855 AMVQVAHRLRVE
+855 AMARVSRRLEEE
-867 GFAARM
+867 GFAAHM
-873 VLQVH
+873 ILQVH
-878 DELDFECPVAEV
+878 DELDFECPVDEV
-890 ERLTAMVREVM
+890 ERLTTMVRDVM
-901 EGVVALRVPLIAEA
+901 EHVVDLRVPLIAEA
-915 STGTTWADAK
+915 STGITWADAK

>member
-1 MPDTLAA
+1 MSDK
-8 TETRRTVAV
+8 RRTFAV
-17 VDGNSL
+17 IDGNSL

-30 VPPSMNAPDGRPTNA
+30 VPPTMNAPDGRPTNA

-54 KMVDTFAPDGVVVA
+54 KMIDAFNPDGVVVA

-90 MDPSLHAQFPM
+90 MDPDLHAQFPM

-106 AGLKIPILE
+106 AALNVPILQ

-126 TCARLG
+126 TMARLG
-132 EEAGCNMLLVT
+132 EQAGCDMLLVT

-183 TPDLVPDFYGLKGDS
+183 TPALVPDFYGLKGDT

-260 APVEIDLAA
+260 APVELDFEATS
-269 VEFPAFTPDDV
+269 FPAFSADEV
-280 SAALGPLGITA
+280 SAALGTLGITA
-291 LQTRLVALLDG
+291 MQNRFLALIGGEGGVAASTFEIPAVLR
-302 AGGAAAAENALQVP
+302 AAAGDA
-316 DPLRVSAQTG
+316 G
-326 EGVHEALAELDRAL
+326 AL
-340 GAEEW
+340 GAVAAEVSRVIDAGEW
-345 VSCVLADERAEGALF
+345 VAAVVDDDKEEGALF
-360 GMGQALWVA
+360 GLTRTLWLA
-369 TPEALVALEDLPAS
+369 TSKGLFALEEGDSGAAAEVEGFNFAHGVIVG
-383 VLAEGDLAGFE
+383 VLA
-394 PRGGLIQTVL
+394 
-404 CRLFAEG
+404 RLFMEG
-411 RVAGPDVKALIHAVS
+411 RVASPDMKALLHELS
-426 PIDSSEPELLDPLA
+426 PIDSSELELMDPLA

-448 TTVAAYLLESDRSDY
+448 TVVAAYLLDSDRSEFDEV
-463 ADIYLA
+463 YLA
-469 ETYLSRAVVPVRGE
+469 DTYLQMALPAARGAE
-483 DGAADDA
+483 GAGEDA
-490 PAPAARA
+490 PAPAARTA
-497 AVVARAVIE
+497 ALTLALVA
-506 PLRRRM
+506 PLRDRM
-512 TEEGAANVFDGIE
+512 ARENAANVFDGIE
-525 MPLVPVLAAMERAGM
+525 MPLVPVLAKMERAGM
-540 LVDPERLAGL
+540 LVDPDRLHSL
-550 SRGLAGEIAELE
+550 SVGLATQIADVER
-562 SRIRDLAGD
+562 SIRDLAGD
-571 ETFNPAS
+571 ETFNIGS

-585 LFDVLGLPTKG
+585 LFDVMGLPTKG

-603 FYSTNAKVLSELAQ
+603 YYSTNAKVLSDLAR

-622 RLILDYRE
+622 RLILDWRE

-640 TLGGLRRED
+640 TLGPLRRGD

-677 TRSALGHTVKTAFSA
+677 TRSELGRTVKTAFSA

-742 VAEVTPQ
+742 VSEVTPD

-776 PMGEAREMIDRYFE
+776 SMAEARDMIDRYYE
-790 AYPGVRMF
+790 AYPGVRTF
-798 LDNVVAEAKR
+798 LDNVVARAKQ
-808 TGYAETMFGRRRHI
+808 TGYAETMYGRRRHI
-822 PELASRNPQLRGFGE
+822 PELKAKNPQLRGFGE

-850 DIIKV
+850 DIIKI
-855 AMVQVAHRLRVE
+855 AMARVSRRLEEE
-867 GFAARM
+867 GFAAHM
-873 VLQVH
+873 ILQVH
-878 DELDFECPVAEV
+878 DELDFECPIDEV
-890 ERLTAMVREVM
+890 ERLTTMVRDVM
-901 EGVVALRVPLIAEA
+901 EHVVDLRVPLIAEA
-915 STGTTWADAK
+915 STGITWADAK

>member
-1 MPDTLAA
+1 MS
-8 TETRRTVAV
+8 EKRRTFAV
-17 VDGNSL
+17 IDGNSL

-30 VPPSMNAPDGRPTNA
+30 VPPTMNAPDGRPTNA

-54 KMVDTFAPDGVVVA
+54 KMIDAFNPDGVVVA

-90 MDPSLHAQFPM
+90 MDPDLHAQFPM

-106 AGLKIPILE
+106 AALNVPILQ

-126 TCARLG
+126 TMARLG
-132 EEAGCNMLLVT
+132 EEAGCDMLLVT

-183 TPDLVPDFYGLKGDS
+183 TPALVPDFYGLKGDT

-260 APVEIDLAA
+260 APVELDFEATS
-269 VEFPAFTPDDV
+269 FPAFSADEV
-280 SAALGPLGITA
+280 SAALGTLGITA
-291 LQTRLVALLDG
+291 MQNRFLALIG
-302 AGGAAAAENALQVP
+302 GEGGAAASTFEIPAV
-316 DPLRVSAQTG
+316 LRAAAG
-326 EGVHEALAELDRAL
+326 DAGAL
-340 GAEEW
+340 GAVAAEVSRVIDAGEW
-345 VSCVLADERAEGALF
+345 VAAVVDDDKEEGALF
-360 GMGQALWVA
+360 GLTRTLWLA
-369 TPEALVALEDLPAS
+369 TSKGLFALEEGDSGAAAEVEGFNFAHGVIAG
-383 VLAEGDLAGFE
+383 VLA
-394 PRGGLIQTVL
+394 
-404 CRLFAEG
+404 RLFMEG
-411 RVAGPDVKALIHAVS
+411 RVASPDMKALLHELS
-426 PIDSSEPELLDPLA
+426 PIDSSELELMDPLA

-448 TTVAAYLLESDRSDY
+448 TVVAAYLLDSDRSEFDEV
-463 ADIYLA
+463 YLA
-469 ETYLSRAVVPVRGE
+469 DTYLQMALPAARGAE
-483 DGAADDA
+483 GAGEDA
-490 PAPAARA
+490 PAPAARTA
-497 AVVARAVIE
+497 ALTLALVA
-506 PLRRRM
+506 PLRDRM
-512 TEEGAANVFDGIE
+512 ARENAANVFDGIE
-525 MPLVPVLAAMERAGM
+525 MPLVPVLAKMERAGM
-540 LVDPERLAGL
+540 LVDPDRLHSL
-550 SRGLAGEIAELE
+550 SEGLATQITEVER
-562 SRIRDLAGD
+562 SIRDLAGD
-571 ETFNPAS
+571 ETFNIGS

-585 LFDVLGLPTKG
+585 LFDVMGLPTKG

-603 FYSTNAKVLSELAQ
+603 YYSTNAKVLSDLAR

-622 RLILDYRE
+622 RLILDWRE

-640 TLGGLRRED
+640 TLGPLRRGD

-677 TRSALGHTVKTAFSA
+677 TRSELGRTVKTAFSA

-742 VAEVTPQ
+742 VSEVTPD

-776 PMGEAREMIDRYFE
+776 SMAEARDMIDRYYE
-790 AYPGVRMF
+790 AYPGVRTF
-798 LDNVVAEAKR
+798 LDNVVARAKQ
-808 TGYAETMFGRRRHI
+808 TGYAETMYGRRRHI
-822 PELASRNPQLRGFGE
+822 PELKAKNPQLRGFGE

-850 DIIKV
+850 DIIKI
-855 AMVQVAHRLRVE
+855 AMARVSRRLEEE
-867 GFAARM
+867 GFAAHM
-873 VLQVH
+873 ILQVH
-878 DELDFECPVAEV
+878 DELDFECPVNEV
-890 ERLTAMVREVM
+890 ERLTTMVRDVM
-901 EGVVALRVPLIAEA
+901 EHVVDLRVPLIAEA
-915 STGTTWADAK
+915 STGITWADAK

>member
-1 MPDTLAA
+1 MSDK
-8 TETRRTVAV
+8 RRTFAV
-17 VDGNSL
+17 IDGNSL

-30 VPPSMNAPDGRPTNA
+30 VPPTMNAPDGRPTNA

-54 KMVDTFAPDGVVVA
+54 KMIDAFNPDGVVVA

-90 MDPSLHAQFPM
+90 MDPDLHAQFPM

-106 AGLKIPILE
+106 TALNVPILQ

-126 TCARLG
+126 TMARLG
-132 EEAGCNMLLVT
+132 EEAGCDMLLVT

-183 TPDLVPDFYGLKGDS
+183 TPALVPDFYGLKGDT

-260 APVEIDLAA
+260 APVELDFD
-269 VEFPAFTPDDV
+269 ETSFPAFSADEV
-280 SAALGPLGITA
+280 SAALGTLGITA
-291 LQTRLVALLDG
+291 MQNRFLALIG
-302 AGGAAAAENALQVP
+302 GEGGAAAASSVFEIPAMVRAAAG
-316 DPLRVSAQTG
+316 DA
-326 EGVHEALAELDRAL
+326 DAL
-340 GAEEW
+340 GAVAAEVSRAIDAGEW
-345 VSCVLADERAEGALF
+345 VAAVVDDDKEEGALF
-360 GMGQALWVA
+360 GLTRTLWLA
-369 TPEALVALEDLPAS
+369 TSKGLFALEEGDGAS
-383 VLAEGDLAGFE
+383 TAVVDGFNFAHGVIAGVLA
-394 PRGGLIQTVL
+394 
-404 CRLFAEG
+404 RLFMEG
-411 RVAGPDVKALIHAVS
+411 RVASPDTKALLHELS
-426 PIDSSEPELLDPLA
+426 PIDSSEPELMDPLA
-440 VDSTRIFD
+440 VDSTCIFD
-448 TTVAAYLLESDRSDY
+448 TVVAAYLLDSDRSEFDE
-463 ADIYLA
+463 AYLA
-469 ETYLSRAVVPVRGE
+469 DTYLQMALPAARGAE
-483 DGAADDA
+483 GACEDA
-490 PAPAARA
+490 PAPAARTA
-497 AVVARAVIE
+497 ALTLALVA
-506 PLRRRM
+506 PLRECMAR
-512 TEEGAANVFDGIE
+512 ENAANVFDGIE
-525 MPLVPVLAAMERAGM
+525 MPLVPVLAKMERAGM
-540 LVDPERLAGL
+540 LVDPDRLHSL
-550 SRGLAGEIAELE
+550 SEGLATQITEVER
-562 SRIRDLAGD
+562 SIRDLAGD
-571 ETFNPAS
+571 ETFNIGS

-585 LFDVLGLPTKG
+585 LFDVMGLPTKG

-603 FYSTNAKVLSELAQ
+603 YYSTNAKVLSDLAR

-622 RLILDYRE
+622 RLILDWRE

-640 TLGGLRRED
+640 TLGPLRRGD

-677 TRSALGHTVKTAFSA
+677 TRSELGRTVKTAFSA

-742 VAEVTPQ
+742 VSEVTPD

-776 PMGEAREMIDRYFE
+776 SMAEARDMIDRYYE
-790 AYPGVRMF
+790 AYPGVRTF
-798 LDNVVAEAKR
+798 LDNVVARAKQ
-808 TGYAETMFGRRRHI
+808 TGYAETMYGRRRHI
-822 PELASRNPQLRGFGE
+822 PELKAKNPQLRGFGE

-850 DIIKV
+850 DIIKI
-855 AMVQVAHRLRVE
+855 AMARVSRRLEEE
-867 GFAARM
+867 GFAAHM
-873 VLQVH
+873 ILQVH
-878 DELDFECPVAEV
+878 DELDFECPVEEV
-890 ERLTAMVREVM
+890 ERLTAMVQDVM
-901 EGVVALRVPLIAEA
+901 EHVVDLRVPLIAEA
-915 STGTTWADAK
+915 STGITWADAK

>member
-1 MPDTLAA
+1 MSDK
-8 TETRRTVAV
+8 RRTFAV
-17 VDGNSL
+17 IDGNSL

-30 VPPSMNAPDGRPTNA
+30 VPPTMNAPDGRPTNA

-54 KMVDTFAPDGVVVA
+54 KMIDAFNPDGVVVA

-90 MDPSLHAQFPM
+90 MDPDLHAQFPM

-106 AGLKIPILE
+106 TALNVPILQ

-126 TCARLG
+126 TMARLG
-132 EEAGCNMLLVT
+132 EQAGCDMLLVT

-183 TPDLVPDFYGLKGDS
+183 TPALVPDFYGLKGDT

-218 QYGSLDEV
+218 KYGSLDEV

-260 APVEIDLAA
+260 VPVELDFEATS
-269 VEFPAFTPDDV
+269 FPAFSADEV
-280 SAALGPLGITA
+280 SAALGTLGITA
-291 LQTRLVALLDG
+291 MQNRFLALIG
-302 AGGAAAAENALQVP
+302 GEGGAAASSVFEIPAMVRAAAG
-316 DPLRVSAQTG
+316 DA
-326 EGVHEALAELDRAL
+326 DAL
-340 GAEEW
+340 GAVAAEVSRAIDAGEW
-345 VSCVLADERAEGALF
+345 VAAVVDDDKEEGALF
-360 GMGQALWVA
+360 GLTRTLWLA
-369 TPEALVALEDLPAS
+369 TSKGLFALEEGDSCAAAEVEGFNFAHGVIAG
-383 VLAEGDLAGFE
+383 VLA
-394 PRGGLIQTVL
+394 
-404 CRLFAEG
+404 RLFMEG
-411 RVAGPDVKALIHAVS
+411 RVASPDTKALLHELS
-426 PIDSSEPELLDPLA
+426 PIDFSEPELMDPLA
-440 VDSTRIFD
+440 ADSTRIFD
-448 TTVAAYLLESDRSDY
+448 TVVAAYLLDSDRSEFDE
-463 ADIYLA
+463 AYLA
-469 ETYLSRAVVPVRGE
+469 DTYLQMALPAARGAE
-483 DGAADDA
+483 GAGEDA
-490 PAPAARA
+490 PAPAARTA
-497 AVVARAVIE
+497 ALTLALVA
-506 PLRRRM
+506 PLRECMAR
-512 TEEGAANVFDGIE
+512 ENAANVFDGIE
-525 MPLVPVLAAMERAGM
+525 MPLVPVLAKMERAGM
-540 LVDPERLAGL
+540 LVDPDRLHSLSEGLTTQITEVER
-550 SRGLAGEIAELE
+550 S
-562 SRIRDLAGD
+562 IRDLAGD
-571 ETFNPAS
+571 ETFNIGS

-585 LFDVLGLPTKG
+585 LFDVMGLPTKG

-603 FYSTNAKVLSELAQ
+603 YYSTNAKVLSDLAR

-622 RLILDYRE
+622 RLILDWRE

-640 TLGGLRRED
+640 TLGPLRRGD

-677 TRSALGHTVKTAFSA
+677 TRSELGRTVKTAFSA

-742 VAEVTPQ
+742 VSEVTPD

-776 PMGEAREMIDRYFE
+776 SMAEARDMIDRYYE
-790 AYPGVRMF
+790 AYPGVRTF
-798 LDNVVAEAKR
+798 LDNVVARAKQ
-808 TGYAETMFGRRRHI
+808 TGYAETMYGRRRHI
-822 PELASRNPQLRGFGE
+822 PELKAKNPQLRGFGE

-850 DIIKV
+850 DIIKI
-855 AMVQVAHRLRVE
+855 AMARVSHRLEEE
-867 GFAARM
+867 GFAAHM
-873 VLQVH
+873 ILQVH
-878 DELDFECPVAEV
+878 DELDFECPIDEV
-890 ERLTAMVREVM
+890 ERLTTMVRDVM
-901 EGVVALRVPLIAEA
+901 EHVVDLHVPLIAEA
-915 STGTTWADAK
+915 STGVTWADAK